1 MFYEYEYYKLKHFK
15 TVGRLILEDGN
26 EFVGYSVGYEGCKGN
41 NSISCHKEYRN
52 IINNDNSKNSN
63 NSFCNNEENNLK
75 DDLLYK
81 NSRLEN
87 EDFIVTGEVIFNT
100 AMVGYPEALT
110 DPSYFGQILV
120 LTFPSIG
127 NYGIEKVKHDET
139 FGLVQNFESN
149 KIQVQ
154 GLVICEYSKQ
164 SYHYNS
170 YITLSEWLKIYKIP
184 CIGGIDTRALT
195 KLLREKGSMLGKIVI
210 YKNRQHINKLYK
222 EINLFDPGNI
232 DTLKYVCN
240 HFIRVIKLNN
250 ITYNYKN
257 KEEFNY
263 TNEMITND
271 SSMEDHDNEIN
282 GSISNFNNCPSISSF
297 DKSESK
303 NVINHTLLR
312 DKMNLITSSEEY
324 LKDLHNCNFSNSS
337 DKNDSF
343 FKLYG
348 ICEYDKYLIDL
359 EENAS
364 FHYNNV
370 DEYGY
375 YDVNKNTNI
384 LSNNKIEQNNNN
396 ENNKNNKNNNN
407 NEVDYIKK
415 DEDNNVNSKVFYS
428 QYNNNAQNNEHT
440 EFNLNNDYST
450 YIRKKMKNEEF
461 LNLVNKRKVDHKEKI
476 IVIVDCGIKN
486 SIIKNLIRHGMDLP
500 LTYIIVP
507 YYYNF
512 NHIDYDAVLLSNGP
526 GDPKKCDFL
535 IRNLKDS
542 LTKNKIIFGICLGNQ
557 LLGISLGCDTYKM
570 KYGNRGVNQPVIQ
583 LVDNICYITSQ
594 NHGYCLKKKSILKRK
609 ELAISYINAN
619 DKSIEGISHKNGRFY
634 SVQFHPEGNNG
645 PEDTS
650 FLFKNFLLDIFN
662 KKKQYREYLGYN
674 IIYIKKKVLLLGSGG
689 LCIGQA
695 GEFDYSGTQ
704 AIKSLKECGIY
715 VILVNPNIATVQTSK
730 GLADKVYFLPVNCEF
745 VEKIIKKEKPDFI
758 LCTFGGQTA
767 LNCAL
772 MLDQKKVLKK
782 NNCQCLGTSLES
794 IRITEN
800 RTLFAEKL
808 KEINERIAPYGSAK
822 NVNQAIDIANKIGY
836 PILVRT
842 TFSLGG
848 LNSSFIN
855 NEEELIEKCN
865 KIFLQT
871 DNEIFI
877 DKSLQGW
884 KEIEYELLRD
894 NKNNCI
900 AICNMENIDPLGIHT
915 GDSIVVAPSQ
925 TLSNYE
931 YYKFREIAL
940 KVITH
945 LNIIGECNIQFGIN
959 PQTGEYCIIE
969 VNARLSRSSALA
981 SKATGYPLAY
991 ISAKIALGYDLIS
1004 LKNSI
1009 TKKTTACF
1017 EPSLDYITTKI
1028 PRWDLNKFEFASNT
1042 MNSSMKSV
1050 GEVMSIG
1057 RTFEESIQKSLRCI
1071 DDNYLGFSNT
1081 YCIDW
1086 DEKKII
1092 EELKNPSPKRID
1104 AIHQAF
1110 HLNMPMDKIHELT
1123 HIDYWFLHKFYNIYN
1138 LQNKL
1143 KTLKL
1148 EQLSFND
1155 LKYFKKHGFS
1165 DKQIAHYLSFNTS
1178 DNNNNNNNISSCR
1191 VTENDVMK
1199 YREKLGLFPHIK
1211 VIDTLSAEFPALT
1224 NYLYLTYQGQ
1234 EHDVLP
1240 LNMKRKKIC
1249 TLNNKRNANKKKV
1262 HVKNHLYNELVDD
1275 KDTQLHKENN
1285 NNNNMNSGNVE
1296 NKCKLNKESYGYN
1309 NSSNCINT
1317 NNINIENNIC
1327 HDISI
1332 NKNIKVT
1339 INNSNNSISNNE
1351 NVETNLNCVS
1361 ERAGSHHIYGKEEKS
1376 IGSDDTNILS
1386 AQNSNNNFSCNNENM
1401 NKANV
1406 DVNVLENDTKKREDI
1421 NTTTVFMEGQN
1432 SVINNKNK
1440 ENSSL
1445 LKGDEEDIVMV
1456 NLKKENNYNSVIN
1469 NVDCRKKDMD
1479 GKNIND
1485 ECKTYK
1491 KNKYKD
1497 MGLNNNIVDE
1507 LSNGTSHS
1515 TNDHLYLDNFNTSD
1529 EEIGNNKN
1537 MDMYLSKQKSIS
1549 NKNPGNSYYVVDSV
1563 YNNEYKINKM
1573 KELIDNENLNDEYNN
1588 NVNMNCSNYN
1598 NASAFVNGK
1607 DRNDNLEN
1615 DCIEKNMDHTYKH
1628 YNRLNNRRSTNERMM
1643 LMVNNEK
1650 ESNHEKGHRR
1660 NGLNKKNKEKNME
1673 KNKGNN
1679 KDKKNYHYV
1688 NHKRN
1693 NEYNSNNIESKFNN
1707 YVDDINKKEYYEDEN
1722 DIYYFTHSSQGNNDD
1737 LSNDNYL
1744 SSEELNTDE
1753 YDDDYYYDEDE
1764 EDDYDDDND
1773 DDDDDDDG
1781 EDEEDNDYY
1790 NDDGYDSYNSL
1801 SSSRISDVSS
1811 VIYSGNENI
1820 FNEKYNDIGFK
1831 IIDNRNEK
1839 EKEKKKCFIVLGCGC
1854 YRIGSSV
1861 EFDWS
1866 AIHCVKTIRKLNHKA
1881 ILINCNPETVS
1892 TDYDESDR
1900 LYFDEI
1906 TTEVIKF
1913 IYNFENS
1920 NGVIIAFGGQTSNNL
1935 VFSLYKNNVN
1945 ILGSSAQSV
1954 DCCENRNKFS
1964 HLCDS
1969 LKIDQPKWN
1978 KFTKLSKAIQFAN
1991 EVKFPVL
1998 VRPSYVLSGAAMRVV
2013 NCFEELKNFLMKA
2026 AIVSKDNPVVISKF
2040 IENAKEIEIDCVSK
2054 NGKIINYAISEHVEN
2069 AGVHSGD
2076 ATLILPAQ
2084 NIYVET
2090 HRKIKK
2096 ISEKIS
2102 KSLNIS
2108 GPFNIQFICHQ
2119 NEIKIIECNLRASR
2133 TFPFISKALN
2143 LNFIDLATRI
2153 LMGYDVKPINIS
2165 LIDLEYTAVK
2175 APIFSFNRLHGSDCI
2190 LGVEMKSTGEVAC
2203 FGLNKYEALLKSLI
2217 ATGMKLPKKSILIS
2231 IKNLNNKLAFEEPF
2245 QLLFLM
2251 GFTIYATEGTYDFY
2265 SKFLESFNVNKGS
2278 KFHQR
2283 LIKVHNKNAENISPN
2298 TTDLIMNHKVEMVI
2312 NITDTLKTKVSS
2324 NGYKIRRLASD
2335 FQVPLITN
2343 MKLCSLFIDSL
2354 YRKFSRQKERKS
2366 FYTIKSYDEYISLV

>member
-1 MFYEYEYYKLKHFK
+1 MGK
-15 TVGRLILEDGN
+15 LILEDGT
-26 EFVGYSVGYEGCKGN
+26 EFVGYSVGYEGHTCEKK
-41 NSISCHKEYRN
+41 IQC
-52 IINNDNSKNSN
+52 D
-63 NSFCNNEENNLK
+63 
-75 DDLLYK
+75 
-81 NSRLEN
+81 EN
-87 EDFIVTGEVIFNT
+87 EDITEKCGKNINDDILFRGSRIENDDYIVTGEVIFNT
-100 AMVGYPEALT
+100 AMVGYPEALS

-127 NYGIEKVKHDET
+127 NYGVEKAKHNK
-139 FGLVQNFESN
+139 FGIVNNFESN
-149 KIQVQ
+149 KIHVQ

-164 SYHYNS
+164 SYHYNA
-170 YITLSEWLKIYKIP
+170 YITLSEWLKKYKIP

-195 KLLREKGSMLGKIVI
+195 KILREKGSMLGKIVV
-210 YKNRQHINKLYK
+210 YKNRNNINNIYK
-222 EINLFDPGNI
+222 EINLFDPGQI
-232 DTLKYVCN
+232 DVTKYVCN
-240 HFIRVIKLNN
+240 HYIRVFKLKN
-250 ITYNYKN
+250 ITFINNEGRNYMNKNSNYLYKENN
-257 KEEFNY
+257 KEC
-263 TNEMITND
+263 D
-271 SSMEDHDNEIN
+271 SY
-282 GSISNFNNCPSISSF
+282 SNLENVASSF
-297 DKSESK
+297 EKIDYNK
-303 NVINHTLLR
+303 NSNYHSLLR
-312 DKMNLITSSEEY
+312 GKMNLLESSEENIKHY
-324 LKDLHNCNFSNSS
+324 SNYQNFNDNNDENNSFR
-337 DKNDSF
+337 N
-343 FKLYG
+343 LYG
-348 ICEYDKYLIDL
+348 MCEHDKYLIDI
-359 EENAS
+359 EENKEY
-364 FHYNNV
+364 HENNL

-375 YDVNKNTNI
+375 YNI
-384 LSNNKIEQNNNN
+384 EGTKKHGCGQKEIGKEFNMNNDNST
-396 ENNKNNKNNNN
+396 
-407 NEVDYIKK
+407 YIKK
-415 DEDNNVNSKVFYS
+415 TVSNK
-428 QYNNNAQNNEHT
+428 T
-440 EFNLNNDYST
+440 
-450 YIRKKMKNEEF
+450 F
-461 LNLVNKRKVDHKEKI
+461 LDLVNKRNNDKEKI

-486 SIIKNLIRHGMDLP
+486 SIIKNLMKHGKDLP

-507 YYYNF
+507 YYYDF
-512 NHIDYDAVLLSNGP
+512 NYIDYDAVLLSNGP
-526 GDPKKCDFL
+526 GNPEKCKLL
-535 IRNLKDS
+535 INNLKTS
-542 LTKNKIIFGICLGNQ
+542 LQQNKLIFGICLGNQ
-557 LLGISLGCDTYKM
+557 LLGISLGCETYKM
-570 KYGNRGVNQPVIQ
+570 RYGNRGVNQPVIE
-583 LVDNICYITSQ
+583 LLNNRCYITSQ
-594 NHGYCLKKKSILKRK
+594 NHGYCLKKKCILKRK
-609 ELAISYINAN
+609 DLAISYINAN

-634 SVQFHPEGNNG
+634 TVQFHPEGNNG
-645 PEDTS
+645 PEDTG
-650 FLFKNFLLDIFN
+650 FLFRNFILDAFH
-662 KKKQYREYLGYN
+662 KKREYREHLPQN
-674 IIYIKKKVLLLGSGG
+674 IIHIKKKVLLLGSGG

-772 MLDQKKVLKK
+772 MLEQKKVLKK
-782 NNCQCLGTSLES
+782 NNCLALGTSLES
-794 IRITEN
+794 ILITEN
-800 RTLFAEKL
+800 RSMFAEKL
-808 KEINERIAPYGSAK
+808 KEINEIIAPYGSAK
-822 NVNQAIDIANKIGY
+822 NVEEAVEVANKIGY

-855 NEEELIEKCN
+855 NEEELVEKC
-865 KIFLQT
+865 KEIFLQT

-877 DKSLQGW
+877 DKSLKGW

-959 PQTGEYCIIE
+959 PKTGEYCIIE

-991 ISAKIALGYDLIS
+991 ISAKIALGYDLVS

-1009 TKKTTACF
+1009 TRKTTACF

-1086 DEKKII
+1086 NEEKII
-1092 EELKNPSPKRID
+1092 DELKNPSPKRID

-1110 HLNMPMDKIHELT
+1110 HLNMSIDVIHELT
-1123 HIDYWFLHKFYNIYN
+1123 NIDYWFLYKFYNIYN
-1138 LQNKL
+1138 LENKL
-1143 KTLKL
+1143 KSLTL
-1148 EQLSFND
+1148 EQMSFYD
-1155 LKYFKKHGFS
+1155 LKYYKKHGFS
-1165 DKQIAHYLSFNTS
+1165 DKQIAHYLSYNAKTKES
-1178 DNNNNNNNISSCR
+1178 
-1191 VTENDVMK
+1191 DVMK
-1199 YREKLGLFPHIK
+1199 YRENIGLHPHIK

-1224 NYLYLTYQGQ
+1224 NYLYLTYQGT

-1240 LNMKRKKIC
+1240 LNMKVKKRKDHKLMGRDHNEIRNSIPQHWHKNNENNNKVVYDEFSFNHETSQQNGLNC
-1249 TLNNKRNANKKKV
+1249 LKADINNSEEAIKVTNNDGGKDGMQNKEQNPDYTTIPSCKYMNNYGNGRYMGHGRNDMFNLKNFLKNNKREEDFSDNNQQNSIGDDNKKKCPFSGNKNDYHNFGMHQGMKRPMKEKKENCILNNKCYPNSTKNEQKNENGNPNDG
-1262 HVKNHLYNELVDD
+1262 NHLEEF
-1275 KDTQLHKENN
+1275 K
-1285 NNNNMNSGNVE
+1285 
-1296 NKCKLNKESYGYN
+1296 
-1309 NSSNCINT
+1309 SNR
-1317 NNINIENNIC
+1317 
-1327 HDISI
+1327 S
-1332 NKNIKVT
+1332 
-1339 INNSNNSISNNE
+1339 
-1351 NVETNLNCVS
+1351 
-1361 ERAGSHHIYGKEEKS
+1361 
-1376 IGSDDTNILS
+1376 
-1386 AQNSNNNFSCNNENM
+1386 
-1401 NKANV
+1401 
-1406 DVNVLENDTKKREDI
+1406 
-1421 NTTTVFMEGQN
+1421 
-1432 SVINNKNK
+1432 
-1440 ENSSL
+1440 
-1445 LKGDEEDIVMV
+1445 
-1456 NLKKENNYNSVIN
+1456 
-1469 NVDCRKKDMD
+1469 
-1479 GKNIND
+1479 
-1485 ECKTYK
+1485 
-1491 KNKYKD
+1491 
-1497 MGLNNNIVDE
+1497 
-1507 LSNGTSHS
+1507 SHS
-1515 TNDHLYLDNFNTSD
+1515 TNDQLYLENCNTSED
-1529 EEIGNNKN
+1529 EENNVNPDKSMRMDDNRGNINN
-1537 MDMYLSKQKSIS
+1537 IA
-1549 NKNPGNSYYVVDSV
+1549 NNSYYIRDSV

-1573 KELIDNENLNDEYNN
+1573 RELIN
-1588 NVNMNCSNYN
+1588 
-1598 NASAFVNGK
+1598 
-1607 DRNDNLEN
+1607 NDNKSEV
-1615 DCIEKNMDHTYKH
+1615 IKSSKNFA
-1628 YNRLNNRRSTNERMM
+1628 NSTNSKCEYI
-1643 LMVNNEK
+1643 N
-1650 ESNHEKGHRR
+1650 S
-1660 NGLNKKNKEKNME
+1660 NKEKAKKINYNDENTMVYNTNE
-1673 KNKGNN
+1673 QEENENKSL
-1679 KDKKNYHYV
+1679 
-1688 NHKRN
+1688 
-1693 NEYNSNNIESKFNN
+1693 SNNNRMISKNN
-1707 YVDDINKKEYYEDEN
+1707 NNLIN
-1722 DIYYFTHSSQGNNDD
+1722 S
-1737 LSNDNYL
+1737 
-1744 SSEELNTDE
+1744 
-1753 YDDDYYYDEDE
+1753 
-1764 EDDYDDDND
+1764 
-1773 DDDDDDDG
+1773 
-1781 EDEEDNDYY
+1781 Y
-1790 NDDGYDSYNSL
+1790 NDDNKSDCFSELSYIQNHKKNINDIENDYGYEDLYSGSDNCYSSYSISMNDDNNDNSVLDYEEDGLNSEL
-1801 SSSRISDVSS
+1801 SSINSEND
-1811 VIYSGNENI
+1811 NI
-1820 FNEKYNDIGFK
+1820 FYEKFNDIGFK
-1831 IIDNRNEK
+1831 IIDNKSEMK
-1839 EKEKKKCFIVLGCGC
+1839 KEKKKCFIVLGCGC

-1913 IYNFENS
+1913 IHNFEKS
-1920 NGVIIAFGGQTSNNL
+1920 QGVIIAFGGQTSNNL

-1945 ILGSSAQSV
+1945 ILGSSAKSV

-2013 NCFEELKNFLMKA
+2013 NSFEELKNFLMKA

-2054 NGKIINYAISEHVEN
+2054 NGKMINYAISEHVEN

-2102 KSLNIS
+2102 KYLNIS

-2165 LIDLEYTAVK
+2165 LIDLEYTAIK
-2175 APIFSFNRLHGSDCI
+2175 SPIFSFNRLHGSDCI

-2203 FGLNKYEALLKSLI
+2203 FGLNKYEALLKSLV

-2251 GFTIYATEGTYDFY
+2251 GFTIYATEGTYEFY
-2265 SKFLESFNVNKGS
+2265 SKFLASFNIDKDS
-2278 KFHQR
+2278 KFHQK
-2283 LIKVHNKNAENISPN
+2283 LIKVHNKDSENILPN
-2298 TTDLIMNHKVEMVI
+2298 ITDLIMNHKVEMVI
-2312 NITDTLKTKVSS
+2312 NITDALTTKVTSH
-2324 NGYKIRRLASD
+2324 GYKIRRLASD
-2335 FQVPLITN
+2335 FQVPIITN
-2343 MKLCSLFIDSL
+2343 MKLTSLFIDSL
-2354 YRKFSRQKERKS
+2354 YRKFCRKKERRP

>member
-1 MFYEYEYYKLKHFK
+1 MNMYVPKQFGNYK
-15 TVGRLILEDGN
+15 TVGKLILEDDT
-26 EFVGYSVGYEGCKGN
+26 EFVGYSVGYEGCKDEKATPKRETAKGI
-41 NSISCHKEYRN
+41 NSNQVLEKKYLKE
-52 IINNDNSKNSN
+52 DMLFKNSKI
-63 NSFCNNEENNLK
+63 
-75 DDLLYK
+75 
-81 NSRLEN
+81 EN
-87 EDFIVTGEVIFNT
+87 EDYIVTGEVIFNT

-127 NYGIEKVKHDET
+127 NYGVEKVQHDN
-139 FGLVQNFESN
+139 FGLVTNFESN
-149 KIQVQ
+149 KIQIQ
-154 GLVICEYSKQ
+154 GLVICEYTKH

-170 YITLSEWLKIYKIP
+170 CITLSEWLKLYKVP

-195 KLLREKGSMLGKIVI
+195 KILREKGSMLGKIVI
-210 YKNRQHINKLYK
+210 YKNAKNAYKLYK
-222 EINLFDPGNI
+222 EISLFDPGQI
-232 DTLKYVCN
+232 DTIKYVCN
-240 HFIRVIKLNN
+240 HFIRVIKLGKVNYYNN
-250 ITYNYKN
+250 GKSKEGSKGLNDANGYSPEGQENGNSLTNVNGYNYQ
-257 KEEFNY
+257 
-263 TNEMITND
+263 
-271 SSMEDHDNEIN
+271 SL
-282 GSISNFNNCPSISSF
+282 SSF
-297 DKSESK
+297 EKMDFNK
-303 NVINHTLLR
+303 NSNEHSLLR
-312 DKMNLITSSEEY
+312 DKMNLLTSSEENIDHY
-324 LKDLHNCNFSNSS
+324 GGYREYGTNGGKKDAFYNLR
-337 DKNDSF
+337 
-343 FKLYG
+343 G
-348 ICEYDKYLIDL
+348 ACEYDKYLIDL
-359 EENAS
+359 EENS
-364 FHYNNV
+364 LFHDGNV
-370 DEYGY
+370 DKYGH
-375 YDVNKNTNI
+375 YDVEVSLQRSG
-384 LSNNKIEQNNNN
+384 LSET
-396 ENNKNNKNNNN
+396 
-407 NEVDYIKK
+407 
-415 DEDNNVNSKVFYS
+415 DEYD
-428 QYNNNAQNNEHT
+428 ATHDEAT
-440 EFNLNNDYST
+440 FNLNNDYST
-450 YIRKKMKNEEF
+450 YVKKKLNKEEF
-461 LNLVNKRKVDHKEKI
+461 LNLVNERKSEKEKI

-486 SIIKNLIRHGMDLP
+486 SIIKNLMKNGKDLP

-507 YYYNF
+507 YYYDYNS
-512 NHIDYDAVLLSNGP
+512 IDYDAVLLSNGP

-535 IRNLKDS
+535 IETLKKS
-542 LTKNKIIFGICLGNQ
+542 LQKNKLIFGICLGNQ
-557 LLGISLGCDTYKM
+557 LLGISLGCETYKM

-583 LVDNICYITSQ
+583 LVDNKCYITSQ

-609 ELAISYINAN
+609 ELAISYVNAN
-619 DKSIEGISHKNGRFY
+619 DKSIEGITHKNGRFY

-650 FLFKNFLLDIFN
+650 FLFKNFLIDMFN
-662 KKKQYREYLGYN
+662 KKREFREHIGHN

-772 MLDQKKVLKK
+772 MLEQKKVLKK
-782 NNCQCLGTSLES
+782 NNCLALGTSLES
-794 IRITEN
+794 IMITEN
-800 RTLFAEKL
+800 RSMFAEKL
-808 KEINERIAPYGSAK
+808 REINEIIAPYGSAR
-822 NVNQAIDIANKIGY
+822 NVEQAIEVANKIGY

-855 NEEELIEKCN
+855 NEEELVQKC
-865 KIFLQT
+865 KEIFLQT

-877 DKSLQGW
+877 DKSLKGW

-959 PQTGEYCIIE
+959 PKTGEYCIIE

-1028 PRWDLNKFEFASNT
+1028 PRWDLNKFEFASKT

-1086 DEKKII
+1086 DEAKIVD
-1092 EELKNPSPKRID
+1092 ELKNPSPKRID

-1110 HLNMPMDKIHELT
+1110 HLNIPMEKIHELT
-1123 HIDYWFLHKFYNIYN
+1123 NIEYWFLHKFYNIFN

-1143 KTLKL
+1143 KTLSL
-1148 EQLSFND
+1148 EQLSFYD

-1165 DKQIAHYLSFNTS
+1165 DKQIAHYLSFN
-1178 DNNNNNNNISSCR
+1178 NPK
-1191 VTENDVMK
+1191 VTEAVVMR
-1199 YREKLGLFPHIK
+1199 YRESLGLHPHIK

-1224 NYLYLTYQGQ
+1224 NYLYLTYQGV

-1240 LNMKRKKIC
+1240 LNMKRKKKFPADI
-1249 TLNNKRNANKKKV
+1249 NGKKGNKA
-1262 HVKNHLYNELVDD
+1262 
-1275 KDTQLHKENN
+1275 
-1285 NNNNMNSGNVE
+1285 GNGVYPHITTEMQE
-1296 NKCKLNKESYGYN
+1296 NKAVKHQQLGCDQNVYSETFGNEVDVTVMSAKVDGTVEKNDNMVSSSPIGGSNKEGP
-1309 NSSNCINT
+1309 SSQLLSK
-1317 NNINIENNIC
+1317 
-1327 HDISI
+1327 D
-1332 NKNIKVT
+1332 
-1339 INNSNNSISNNE
+1339 
-1351 NVETNLNCVS
+1351 
-1361 ERAGSHHIYGKEEKS
+1361 GKEEKS
-1376 IGSDDTNILS
+1376 IGSDETNVFSVKNCTNDVPSSNGLNVSQS
-1386 AQNSNNNFSCNNENM
+1386 AQQAGLDSEHMNGSNANNTSKDGFSKKLQNREALMNNRM
-1401 NKANV
+1401 
-1406 DVNVLENDTKKREDI
+1406 DDI
-1421 NTTTVFMEGQN
+1421 
-1432 SVINNKNK
+1432 
-1440 ENSSL
+1440 
-1445 LKGDEEDIVMV
+1445 
-1456 NLKKENNYNSVIN
+1456 
-1469 NVDCRKKDMD
+1469 
-1479 GKNIND
+1479 
-1485 ECKTYK
+1485 
-1491 KNKYKD
+1491 
-1497 MGLNNNIVDE
+1497 
-1507 LSNGTSHS
+1507 SNRSSHS
-1515 TNDHLYLDNFNTSD
+1515 TNDQLYLENFNTSD
-1529 EEIGNNKN
+1529 EEMANKN
-1537 MDMYLSKQKSIS
+1537 GEAYYMSKKKKNFPDSKGAGNMYYL
-1549 NKNPGNSYYVVDSV
+1549 VDSV
-1563 YNNEYKINKM
+1563 YNNEYKMSKM
-1573 KELIDNENLNDEYNN
+1573 KELINSEHTDSNDSLQGEQR
-1588 NVNMNCSNYN
+1588 
-1598 NASAFVNGK
+1598 ASAMKSGQVGTQFGATSAGEDSISMHAPHYACKGENKLHHEETERERSKGKNSNKKRETKINSNGINVDDK
-1607 DRNDNLEN
+1607 NSDDCFSELSYLRNCTKSSDAEN
-1615 DCIEKNMDHTYKH
+1615 D
-1628 YNRLNNRRSTNERMM
+1628 
-1643 LMVNNEK
+1643 
-1650 ESNHEKGHRR
+1650 
-1660 NGLNKKNKEKNME
+1660 
-1673 KNKGNN
+1673 
-1679 KDKKNYHYV
+1679 
-1688 NHKRN
+1688 
-1693 NEYNSNNIESKFNN
+1693 
-1707 YVDDINKKEYYEDEN
+1707 DI
-1722 DIYYFTHSSQGNNDD
+1722 
-1737 LSNDNYL
+1737 
-1744 SSEELNTDE
+1744 
-1753 YDDDYYYDEDE
+1753 
-1764 EDDYDDDND
+1764 D
-1773 DDDDDDDG
+1773 DDDAFYNGGDDVYTCSTDNGLFDDG
-1781 EDEEDNDYY
+1781 VE
-1790 NDDGYDSYNSL
+1790 SYNTFSSKESEG
-1801 SSSRISDVSS
+1801 SSS
-1811 VIYSGNENI
+1811 IYSENENI
-1820 FNEKYNDIGFK
+1820 FSEKFNDIGFK
-1831 IIDNRNEK
+1831 IIHDRNEK

-1913 IYNFENS
+1913 IYNFEKS
-1920 NGVIIAFGGQTSNNL
+1920 HGVIIAFGGQTSNNL
-1935 VFSLYKNNVN
+1935 VFSLYKNSVN
-1945 ILGSSAQSV
+1945 ILGTSAKSV

-1964 HLCDS
+1964 NLCDS

-2175 APIFSFNRLHGSDCI
+2175 SPIFSFNRLHGSDCI

-2265 SKFLESFNVNKGS
+2265 SKFLESFNVTKSS

-2283 LIKVHNKNAENISPN
+2283 LIRVHNKSSENLLPN
-2298 TTDLIMNHKVEMVI
+2298 ITDLIMNHKVEMVI

-2343 MKLCSLFIDSL
+2343 MKLSSLFIDSL
-2354 YRKFSRQKERKS
+2354 YRKFSRRKEKKP

>member
-1 MFYEYEYYKLKHFK
+1 MDSEFWPDHEYK
-15 TVGRLILEDGN
+15 TVGKLILEDGT
-26 EFVGYSVGYEGCKGN
+26 EFVGYSVGYEGHKCEKNPQCNESEDITEIHGKNINDDRLFKG
-41 NSISCHKEYRN
+41 SKIE
-52 IINNDNSKNSN
+52 ND
-63 NSFCNNEENNLK
+63 
-75 DDLLYK
+75 DY
-81 NSRLEN
+81 
-87 EDFIVTGEVIFNT
+87 IVTGEVIFNT
-100 AMVGYPEALT
+100 AMVGYPEALS

-127 NYGIEKVKHDET
+127 NYGVEKTKHNK
-139 FGLVQNFESN
+139 FGIASNFESN
-149 KIQVQ
+149 RIHVQ

-164 SYHYNS
+164 SYHYNA
-170 YITLSEWLKIYKIP
+170 YITLSEWLKKYKIP

-195 KLLREKGSMLGKIVI
+195 KILREKGSMLGKIVV
-210 YKNRQHINKLYK
+210 YKNRNNINNIYK
-222 EINLFDPGNI
+222 EINLFDPGQI
-232 DTLKYVCN
+232 DVTKYVCN
-240 HFIRVIKLNN
+240 HYVRVFKLKNIEFINNEERNN
-250 ITYNYKN
+250 INKNSNYLYKD
-257 KEEFNY
+257 NY
-263 TNEMITND
+263 TECD
-271 SSMEDHDNEIN
+271 SYPNLENVA
-282 GSISNFNNCPSISSF
+282 SSF
-297 DKSESK
+297 EKSYYNK
-303 NVINHTLLR
+303 NLNYHSLLR
-312 DKMNLITSSEEY
+312 GKMNLLESSEENIKDYSNY
-324 LKDLHNCNFSNSS
+324 LNFNDNNSE
-337 DKNDSF
+337 NNPF
-343 FKLYG
+343 RNLYG
-348 ICEYDKYLIDL
+348 MCEYDKYLIDI
-359 EENAS
+359 EENKDY
-364 FHYNNV
+364 HEDNL

-375 YDVNKNTNI
+375 YNI
-384 LSNNKIEQNNNN
+384 EGTKKQGCDHNEIDKEINMNNDNST
-396 ENNKNNKNNNN
+396 
-407 NEVDYIKK
+407 YIKK
-415 DEDNNVNSKVFYS
+415 TMDN
-428 QYNNNAQNNEHT
+428 QT
-440 EFNLNNDYST
+440 
-450 YIRKKMKNEEF
+450 F
-461 LNLVNKRKVDHKEKI
+461 LDLVNKRNNEKEKI

-486 SIIKNLIRHGMDLP
+486 SIIKNLMKHGNDLP

-507 YYYNF
+507 YYYDF
-512 NHIDYDAVLLSNGP
+512 NYIDYDAVLLSNGP
-526 GDPKKCDFL
+526 GNPEKCKLL
-535 IRNLKDS
+535 IDNLKTS
-542 LTKNKIIFGICLGNQ
+542 LQQNKLIFGICLGNQ
-557 LLGISLGCDTYKM
+557 LLGISLGCETYKM
-570 KYGNRGVNQPVIQ
+570 RYGNRGVNQPVIE
-583 LVDNICYITSQ
+583 LLNNRCYITSQ
-594 NHGYCLKKKSILKRK
+594 NHGYCLKKKCILKRK
-609 ELAISYINAN
+609 DLAISYINAN

-634 SVQFHPEGNNG
+634 TVQFHPEGNNG
-645 PEDTS
+645 PEDTG
-650 FLFKNFLLDIFN
+650 FLFRNFILDVFH
-662 KKKQYREYLGYN
+662 KKREYRENLPQT
-674 IIYIKKKVLLLGSGG
+674 IIHIKKKVLLLGSGG

-772 MLDQKKVLKK
+772 MLEQKKVLKK
-782 NNCQCLGTSLES
+782 NNCLALGTSLES
-794 IRITEN
+794 ILITEN
-800 RTLFAEKL
+800 RSMFAEKL
-808 KEINERIAPYGSAK
+808 KEINEIIAPYGSAK
-822 NVNQAIDIANKIGY
+822 NVEEAIEVANQIGY

-855 NEEELIEKCN
+855 NEEELIEKC
-865 KIFLQT
+865 KEIFLQT

-877 DKSLQGW
+877 DKSLKGW

-959 PQTGEYCIIE
+959 PKTGEYCIIE

-991 ISAKIALGYDLIS
+991 ISAKIALGYDLVS

-1009 TKKTTACF
+1009 TRKTTACF

-1086 DEKKII
+1086 NEEKII
-1092 EELKNPSPKRID
+1092 DELKNPSPKRID

-1110 HLNMPMDKIHELT
+1110 HLNISIDVIHELT
-1123 HIDYWFLHKFYNIYN
+1123 NIDYWFLYKFYNIYN
-1138 LQNKL
+1138 LENKL
-1143 KTLKL
+1143 KSLTL
-1148 EQLSFND
+1148 EQLSFHD
-1155 LKYFKKHGFS
+1155 LKYYKKHGFS
-1165 DKQIAHYLSFNTS
+1165 DKQIAHYLSYNVKTKES
-1178 DNNNNNNNISSCR
+1178 
-1191 VTENDVMK
+1191 DVMK
-1199 YREKLGLFPHIK
+1199 YRENIGLHPHIK

-1224 NYLYLTYQGQ
+1224 NYLYLTYQGT

-1240 LNMKRKKIC
+1240 LNMKVKKIKDHRLMGREHNEIRGD
-1249 TLNNKRNANKKKV
+1249 TTRQEHNNQIVYNEFSFNQEASQQDGVNGLRTDNNNAGEEDGIQNKEKNSDYTTIPSCKYMHNFV
-1262 HVKNHLYNELVDD
+1262 NGRYMGHGHNDMFNLKNFLKNHKREEGFSDNNQQNEIG
-1275 KDTQLHKENN
+1275 NN
-1285 NNNNMNSGNVE
+1285 YDNVKKCPFSGHSMIGKSDYHNFGMHHGM
-1296 NKCKLNKESYGYN
+1296 KCPMGEK
-1309 NSSNCINT
+1309 
-1317 NNINIENNIC
+1317 
-1327 HDISI
+1327 
-1332 NKNIKVT
+1332 
-1339 INNSNNSISNNE
+1339 NE
-1351 NVETNLNCVS
+1351 N
-1361 ERAGSHHIYGKEEKS
+1361 
-1376 IGSDDTNILS
+1376 DMP
-1386 AQNSNNNFSCNNENM
+1386 NSKCCPYSTKNENGM
-1401 NKANV
+1401 PNNRCCPYSTKNENGNQN
-1406 DVNVLENDTKKREDI
+1406 DRSNLEEFR
-1421 NTTTVFMEGQN
+1421 
-1432 SVINNKNK
+1432 
-1440 ENSSL
+1440 
-1445 LKGDEEDIVMV
+1445 
-1456 NLKKENNYNSVIN
+1456 
-1469 NVDCRKKDMD
+1469 
-1479 GKNIND
+1479 
-1485 ECKTYK
+1485 
-1491 KNKYKD
+1491 
-1497 MGLNNNIVDE
+1497 
-1507 LSNGTSHS
+1507 SNRSSHS
-1515 TNDHLYLDNFNTSD
+1515 TNDLLYLENCNTSED
-1529 EEIGNNKN
+1529 EEDNAGHNKLMRMDDNRGKINNIAN
-1537 MDMYLSKQKSIS
+1537 
-1549 NKNPGNSYYVVDSV
+1549 NSYYIRDSV

-1573 KELIDNENLNDEYNN
+1573 RELINKDNESELIKSDKNFANITNAKYEYINYDKEKTKKI
-1588 NVNMNCSNYN
+1588 NYN
-1598 NASAFVNGK
+1598 EGNECRSPNTSNTRRMAS
-1607 DRNDNLEN
+1607 
-1615 DCIEKNMDHTYKH
+1615 KN
-1628 YNRLNNRRSTNERMM
+1628 NSS
-1643 LMVNNEK
+1643 LM
-1650 ESNHEKGHRR
+1650 
-1660 NGLNKKNKEKNME
+1660 
-1673 KNKGNN
+1673 
-1679 KDKKNYHYV
+1679 
-1688 NHKRN
+1688 
-1693 NEYNSNNIESKFNN
+1693 NS
-1707 YVDDINKKEYYEDEN
+1707 
-1722 DIYYFTHSSQGNNDD
+1722 
-1737 LSNDNYL
+1737 
-1744 SSEELNTDE
+1744 
-1753 YDDDYYYDEDE
+1753 
-1764 EDDYDDDND
+1764 
-1773 DDDDDDDG
+1773 
-1781 EDEEDNDYY
+1781 Y
-1790 NDDGYDSYNSL
+1790 NDDKSDCFSELSYIQNHKKNDYGYEDLYSRSSDNCYSSHSITMKGDNDSSVLDYEEDEFNSEL
-1801 SSSRISDVSS
+1801 SSINSEND
-1811 VIYSGNENI
+1811 NI
-1820 FNEKYNDIGFK
+1820 FHEKFNDIGFK
-1831 IIDNRNEK
+1831 IINNKRELEK
-1839 EKEKKKCFIVLGCGC
+1839 DKKKCFIVLGCGC

-1913 IYNFENS
+1913 IHNFEKS
-1920 NGVIIAFGGQTSNNL
+1920 QGVIIAFGGQTSNNL

-1945 ILGSSAQSV
+1945 ILGSSAKSV

-2013 NCFEELKNFLMKA
+2013 NSFEELKNFLMKA

-2054 NGKIINYAISEHVEN
+2054 NGKMINYAISEHVEN

-2102 KSLNIS
+2102 KYLNIS

-2165 LIDLEYTAVK
+2165 LIDLEYTAIK
-2175 APIFSFNRLHGSDCI
+2175 SPIFSFNRLHGSDCI

-2203 FGLNKYEALLKSLI
+2203 FGLNKYEALLKSLV

-2251 GFTIYATEGTYDFY
+2251 GFTIYATEGTYEFY
-2265 SKFLESFNVNKGS
+2265 SKFLASFNIDKNS
-2278 KFHQR
+2278 KFHQK
-2283 LIKVHNKNAENISPN
+2283 LIKVHNKDSENILPN
-2298 TTDLIMNHKVEMVI
+2298 ITDLIMNHKVEMVI
-2312 NITDTLKTKVSS
+2312 NITDALTTKVASH
-2324 NGYKIRRLASD
+2324 GYKIRRLASD
-2335 FQVPLITN
+2335 FQVPIITN
-2343 MKLCSLFIDSL
+2343 MKLTSLFIDSL
-2354 YRKFSRQKERKS
+2354 YRKFCRKKERRS

>member
-1 MFYEYEYYKLKHFK
+1 MSTEFWPDYDYR
-15 TVGRLILEDGN
+15 TVGKLILEDDT
-26 EFVGYSVGYEGCKGN
+26 EFVGYSVGYEGCKEDEKASSN
-41 NSISCHKEYRN
+41 REATKEINSNQVLEKKKYLKED
-52 IINNDNSKNSN
+52 ILFKNSKI
-63 NSFCNNEENNLK
+63 
-75 DDLLYK
+75 
-81 NSRLEN
+81 EN
-87 EDFIVTGEVIFNT
+87 EDYIVTGEVIFNT

-127 NYGIEKVKHDET
+127 NYGVEKVHHDH
-139 FGLVQNFESN
+139 FGLVTNFESN
-149 KIQVQ
+149 KIQIQ
-154 GLVICEYSKQ
+154 GLVICEYTKH

-170 YITLSEWLKIYKIP
+170 YITLSEWLKLYKVP

-195 KLLREKGSMLGKIVI
+195 KILREKGSMLGKIVI
-210 YKNRQHINKLYK
+210 YKNAKNANKLYK
-222 EINLFDPGNI
+222 EISLFNPGEI
-232 DTLKYVCN
+232 DTIKYVCN
-240 HFIRVIKLNN
+240 HFIRVIKLGKINYYNN
-250 ITYNYKN
+250 GKSKEDSKGINDENNYSLNEVENGNSLTNVNDYNYH
-257 KEEFNY
+257 
-263 TNEMITND
+263 
-271 SSMEDHDNEIN
+271 SL
-282 GSISNFNNCPSISSF
+282 SSF
-297 DKSESK
+297 EKIDFNK
-303 NVINHTLLR
+303 NSNQHSLLR
-312 DKMNLITSSEEY
+312 DKMNLLTSSEENIDY
-324 LKDLHNCNFSNSS
+324 YTGYREYSTNGGKKDA
-337 DKNDSF
+337 F
-343 FKLYG
+343 FTLRG
-348 ICEYDKYLIDL
+348 TCEYDKYLIDL
-359 EENAS
+359 EENS
-364 FHYNNV
+364 FFHDGNV
-370 DEYGY
+370 DEYGH
-375 YDVNKNTNI
+375 YDVEMSLQRSGLSGRNKHGFT
-384 LSNNKIEQNNNN
+384 QD
-396 ENNKNNKNNNN
+396 
-407 NEVDYIKK
+407 EV
-415 DEDNNVNSKVFYS
+415 
-428 QYNNNAQNNEHT
+428 T
-440 EFNLNNDYST
+440 FNLNNDYST
-450 YIRKKMKNEEF
+450 YVKKKLNKEEF
-461 LNLVNKRKVDHKEKI
+461 LNLVNKRKSDKEKI

-486 SIIKNLIRHGMDLP
+486 SIIKNLMKNGKDLP

-507 YYYNF
+507 YYYDYNS
-512 NHIDYDAVLLSNGP
+512 IDYDAVLLSNGP
-526 GDPKKCDFL
+526 GDPKKCEFL
-535 IRNLKDS
+535 IETLKKS
-542 LTKNKIIFGICLGNQ
+542 LQKNKLIFGICLGNQ
-557 LLGISLGCDTYKM
+557 LLGISLGCETYKM

-583 LVDNICYITSQ
+583 LVDNKCYITSQ
-594 NHGYCLKKKSILKRK
+594 NHGYCLKKKSILRRK
-609 ELAISYINAN
+609 DLAISYVNAN

-650 FLFKNFLLDIFN
+650 FLFKNFLIDMFN
-662 KKKQYREYLGYN
+662 KKREFREHIGHN

-772 MLDQKKVLKK
+772 MLEQKKVLKK
-782 NNCQCLGTSLES
+782 NNCLALGTSLES
-794 IRITEN
+794 IMITEN
-800 RTLFAEKL
+800 RSMFAEKL
-808 KEINERIAPYGSAK
+808 REINEIIAPYGSAK
-822 NVNQAIDIANKIGY
+822 NVEQAIEVANKIGY

-855 NEEELIEKCN
+855 NEEELVKKC
-865 KIFLQT
+865 KEIFLQT

-877 DKSLQGW
+877 DKSLKGW

-925 TLSNYE
+925 TLSNHE

-959 PQTGEYCIIE
+959 PKTGEYCIIE

-1086 DEKKII
+1086 DEAKIVD
-1092 EELKNPSPKRID
+1092 ELKNPSPKRID

-1110 HLNMPMDKIHELT
+1110 HLNIPMEKIHELT
-1123 HIDYWFLHKFYNIYN
+1123 NIEYWFLHKFYNIFN

-1143 KTLKL
+1143 KTLSL
-1148 EQLSFND
+1148 EQLSFYD
-1155 LKYFKKHGFS
+1155 MKYFKKHGFS
-1165 DKQIAHYLSFNTS
+1165 DKQIAHYLSFN
-1178 DNNNNNNNISSCR
+1178 NPNVNEA
-1191 VTENDVMK
+1191 VVMR
-1199 YREKLGLFPHIK
+1199 YRESLGLHPHIK

-1224 NYLYLTYQGQ
+1224 NYLYLTYQGV

-1240 LNMKRKKIC
+1240 LNMKRKKK
-1249 TLNNKRNANKKKV
+1249 LPAEGNGKKV
-1262 HVKNHLYNELVDD
+1262 DR
-1275 KDTQLHKENN
+1275 
-1285 NNNNMNSGNVE
+1285 VE
-1296 NKCKLNKESYGYN
+1296 NHVYPHNISPEMEENKSVKQLKMGCDQNVCNEMFGKDVDVTVVSTKVDGAVGKHKMVSSSPIGDSKMEG
-1309 NSSNCINT
+1309 SSNDLLSKEVKQEKGIGSDETNIFSGKNCT
-1317 NNINIENNIC
+1317 NNISSSSGLNIAENTIMNNDPHSAQQGIGDNQ
-1327 HDISI
+1327 HNKSSNANNTSKDGWNKKLQNREVLMNQRMDDIS
-1332 NKNIKVT
+1332 NR
-1339 INNSNNSISNNE
+1339 S
-1351 NVETNLNCVS
+1351 
-1361 ERAGSHHIYGKEEKS
+1361 
-1376 IGSDDTNILS
+1376 
-1386 AQNSNNNFSCNNENM
+1386 
-1401 NKANV
+1401 
-1406 DVNVLENDTKKREDI
+1406 
-1421 NTTTVFMEGQN
+1421 
-1432 SVINNKNK
+1432 
-1440 ENSSL
+1440 
-1445 LKGDEEDIVMV
+1445 
-1456 NLKKENNYNSVIN
+1456 
-1469 NVDCRKKDMD
+1469 
-1479 GKNIND
+1479 
-1485 ECKTYK
+1485 
-1491 KNKYKD
+1491 
-1497 MGLNNNIVDE
+1497 
-1507 LSNGTSHS
+1507 SHS
-1515 TNDHLYLDNFNTSD
+1515 TNDQLYLENFNTSD
-1529 EEIGNNKN
+1529 EEMTNKN
-1537 MDMYLSKQKSIS
+1537 GDTSHYMSKKKKNFSDSKGAGNMYYL
-1549 NKNPGNSYYVVDSV
+1549 VDSV
-1563 YNNEYKINKM
+1563 YNNEYKMSKM
-1573 KELIDNENLNDEYNN
+1573 KELINSENTDSNDSFQCEQRGSVVKSGHVGTPFGATSGAEDSIAMHVPHYARSRTNAGKEEITKGENKLHHEGIEREKSKGKSSNKKRETKLN
-1588 NVNMNCSNYN
+1588 SNGINIDDKNSDCFSELSYLRN
-1598 NASAFVNGK
+1598 YTKSSNAE
-1607 DRNDNLEN
+1607 NDN
-1615 DCIEKNMDHTYKH
+1615 T
-1628 YNRLNNRRSTNERMM
+1628 
-1643 LMVNNEK
+1643 
-1650 ESNHEKGHRR
+1650 
-1660 NGLNKKNKEKNME
+1660 
-1673 KNKGNN
+1673 
-1679 KDKKNYHYV
+1679 
-1688 NHKRN
+1688 
-1693 NEYNSNNIESKFNN
+1693 
-1707 YVDDINKKEYYEDEN
+1707 
-1722 DIYYFTHSSQGNNDD
+1722 
-1737 LSNDNYL
+1737 
-1744 SSEELNTDE
+1744 
-1753 YDDDYYYDEDE
+1753 
-1764 EDDYDDDND
+1764 D
-1773 DDDDDDDG
+1773 DDDAFYNGGDDVYTCSTDNGLFDDCG
-1781 EDEEDNDYY
+1781 E
-1790 NDDGYDSYNSL
+1790 SYNTFSSKDSEG
-1801 SSSRISDVSS
+1801 SSS
-1811 VIYSGNENI
+1811 IYSENENI
-1820 FNEKYNDIGFK
+1820 FSEKFNDIGFK
-1831 IIDNRNEK
+1831 ITHDRNEK

-1913 IYNFENS
+1913 IYNFEKS
-1920 NGVIIAFGGQTSNNL
+1920 HGVIIAFGGQTSNNL
-1935 VFSLYKNNVN
+1935 VFSLYKNSVN
-1945 ILGSSAQSV
+1945 ILGTSAKSV

-1964 HLCDS
+1964 NLCDS

-2175 APIFSFNRLHGSDCI
+2175 SPIFSFNRLHGSDCI

-2265 SKFLESFNVNKGS
+2265 SKFLESFNVTKGS

-2283 LIKVHNKNAENISPN
+2283 LIRVHNKSSENLMPN
-2298 TTDLIMNHKVEMVI
+2298 ITDLIMNHKVEMVI

-2343 MKLCSLFIDSL
+2343 MKLSSLFIDSL
-2354 YRKFSRQKERKS
+2354 YRKFSRRKEKKP

>member
-1 MFYEYEYYKLKHFK
+1 MESEFWPDFDYK
-15 TVGRLILEDGN
+15 TVGKLILEDN
-26 EFVGYSVGYEGCKGN
+26 SEYVGYSIGYEGSDEKN
-41 NSISCHKEYRN
+41 NSEKNSYLK
-52 IINNDNSKNSN
+52 NDNLKEELKKN
-63 NSFCNNEENNLK
+63 NNLK
-75 DDLLYK
+75 DDLLFK
-81 NSRLEN
+81 NSKIEN
-87 EDFIVTGEVIFNT
+87 EDYIVTGEVIFNT
-100 AMVGYPEALT
+100 AMVGYTEALT
-110 DPSYFGQILV
+110 DPSYFGQILI

-127 NYGIEKVKHDET
+127 NYGVEKVNYDN
-139 FGLVQNFESN
+139 FGLVKNFESN
-149 KIQVQ
+149 KIQIQ
-154 GLVICEYSKQ
+154 GLVICEYTKKS
-164 SYHYNS
+164 SHYNS
-170 YITLSEWLKIYKIP
+170 VITLSEWLKIYKIP

-195 KLLREKGSMLGKIVI
+195 KRLREKGSMLGKIII
-210 YKNRQHINKLYK
+210 YKNKNNMNKLYR
-222 EINLFDPGNI
+222 EISLFDPGQI
-232 DTLKYVCN
+232 DTIKYVCN
-240 HFIRVIKLNN
+240 HYIRVFKLKNVFCNYKTKDDLKTINDIDESLHDEQENENN
-250 ITYNYKN
+250 ATSFYNYQSTSNMEKSDDKN
-257 KEEFNY
+257 
-263 TNEMITND
+263 I
-271 SSMEDHDNEIN
+271 DHY
-282 GSISNFNNCPSISSF
+282 S
-297 DKSESK
+297 
-303 NVINHTLLR
+303 LLR
-312 DKMNLITSSEEY
+312 DKMNILTSSDENFKDSNPFNSNNTNSEEH
-324 LKDLHNCNFSNSS
+324 DLFFNLYSS
-337 DKNDSF
+337 
-343 FKLYG
+343 
-348 ICEYDKYLIDL
+348 CEYNKYLIDL
-359 EENAS
+359 EDNS
-364 FHYNNV
+364 LIHNQNV

-375 YDVNKNTNI
+375 YDVEKSINSVLNKKHLKENNTNDRMLNGGSYINKEQNCMQKDKDNSNKN
-384 LSNNKIEQNNNN
+384 
-396 ENNKNNKNNNN
+396 
-407 NEVDYIKK
+407 
-415 DEDNNVNSKVFYS
+415 
-428 QYNNNAQNNEHT
+428 
-440 EFNLNNDYST
+440 FNLNNDYSS
-450 YIRKKMKNEEF
+450 YIKKKMNNEEF
-461 LNLVNKRKVDHKEKI
+461 LNLVNKRNYNTEKI

-486 SIIKNLIRHGMDLP
+486 SIIKNLMKKGKDLP
-500 LTYIIVP
+500 ITYIIVP
-507 YYYNF
+507 YYYDYNA
-512 NHIDYDAVLLSNGP
+512 IDYDAVLLSNGP

-535 IRNLKDS
+535 IEILKKS
-542 LTKNKIIFGICLGNQ
+542 LQKNKIIFGICLGNQ
-557 LLGISLGCDTYKM
+557 LLGISLGCETYKM
-570 KYGNRGVNQPVIQ
+570 KYGNRGVNQPVIH
-583 LVDNICYITSQ
+583 LVDNKCYITSQ
-594 NHGYCLKKKSILKRK
+594 NHGYCLKKKSILKKK
-609 ELAISYINAN
+609 ELAISFINAN
-619 DKSIEGISHKNGRFY
+619 DKTIEGITHKNGRFY
-634 SVQFHPEGNNG
+634 SVQYHPEGNNG

-662 KKKQYREYLGYN
+662 KKKNFRENIGYN
-674 IIYIKKKVLLLGSGG
+674 LIYIKKKVLLLGSGG

-772 MLDQKKVLKK
+772 MLEQKKVLKK
-782 NNCQCLGTSLES
+782 NNCLSLGTSLES
-794 IRITEN
+794 ILITEN
-800 RTLFAEKL
+800 RSMFAEKL
-808 KEINERIAPYGSAK
+808 KEINEVIAPYGSAK
-822 NVNQAIDIANKIGY
+822 NLEEAIEVANRIGY

-855 NEEELIEKCN
+855 NEEELIHKC
-865 KIFLQT
+865 KEIFLQT

-877 DKSLQGW
+877 DKSLKGW

-915 GDSIVVAPSQ
+915 GDSVVVAPSQ

-940 KVITH
+940 KVIAH

-959 PQTGEYCIIE
+959 PKTGEYCIIE

-991 ISAKIALGYDLIS
+991 ISAKLALGYDLIS

-1092 EELKNPSPKRID
+1092 DELKNPSPKRID

-1110 HLNMPMDKIHELT
+1110 HLNIPMEKIHELT
-1123 HIDYWFLHKFYNIYN
+1123 HIDYWFLYKFYNIYS

-1143 KTLKL
+1143 KTLTL
-1148 EQLSFND
+1148 NQLSFYD

-1165 DKQIAHYLSFNTS
+1165 DKQIAFYLSYNS
-1178 DNNNNNNNISSCR
+1178 K
-1191 VTENDVMK
+1191 VTENDVMR
-1199 YREKLGLFPHIK
+1199 YRENIGLYPHIK
-1211 VIDTLSAEFPALT
+1211 VIDTLSAEFPAST
-1224 NYLYLTYQGQ
+1224 NYLYLTYQGM

-1240 LNMKRKKIC
+1240 LNMRKKKVLI
-1249 TLNNKRNANKKKV
+1249 NKKKE
-1262 HVKNHLYNELVDD
+1262 KKRNMLSSEEENDEERG
-1275 KDTQLHKENN
+1275 KHKEA
-1285 NNNNMNSGNVE
+1285 S
-1296 NKCKLNKESYGYN
+1296 YN
-1309 NSSNCINT
+1309 NHSHDDINNLT
-1317 NNINIENNIC
+1317 YNVNIDSHNNIL
-1327 HDISI
+1327 
-1332 NKNIKVT
+1332 
-1339 INNSNNSISNNE
+1339 SNNLTIEKHNNVPFIQEQNHSNI
-1351 NVETNLNCVS
+1351 VES
-1361 ERAGSHHIYGKEEKS
+1361 SHKMFNKYEKEEKS
-1376 IGSDDTNILS
+1376 IASEETNIVS
-1386 AQNSNNNFSCNNENM
+1386 GQNSLNNLSSNNENIIS
-1401 NKANV
+1401 NISIN
-1406 DVNVLENDTKKREDI
+1406 NLGNDKKEIYDGTNYETLIKKEFLKKDNIPKNSNSYNLQQNNDRNNIITSNTGNSNYKKETKII
-1421 NTTTVFMEGQN
+1421 NT
-1432 SVINNKNK
+1432 NK
-1440 ENSSL
+1440 
-1445 LKGDEEDIVMV
+1445 IC
-1456 NLKKENNYNSVIN
+1456 KKT
-1469 NVDCRKKDMD
+1469 
-1479 GKNIND
+1479 KNRD
-1485 ECKTYK
+1485 S
-1491 KNKYKD
+1491 
-1497 MGLNNNIVDE
+1497 LNNIDDN

-1515 TNDHLYLDNFNTSD
+1515 TNDQLFLDNFNTSE
-1529 EEIGNNKN
+1529 EEIANKN
-1537 MDMYLSKQKSIS
+1537 MDTYLLEQNIS
-1549 NKNPGNSYYVVDSV
+1549 NKSSSNSYYIVDSV

-1573 KELIDNENLNDEYNN
+1573 KELINNENMSNNTLHKRNLLNNKEDKNNLSLSNN
-1588 NVNMNCSNYN
+1588 NNAYN
-1598 NASAFVNGK
+1598 EK
-1607 DRNDNLEN
+1607 WE
-1615 DCIEKNMDHTYKH
+1615 IEKK
-1628 YNRLNNRRSTNERMM
+1628 
-1643 LMVNNEK
+1643 
-1650 ESNHEKGHRR
+1650 
-1660 NGLNKKNKEKNME
+1660 KKNKNKIRGNISDRDEDKNEFDSEISMH
-1673 KNKGNN
+1673 N
-1679 KDKKNYHYV
+1679 
-1688 NHKRN
+1688 
-1693 NEYNSNNIESKFNN
+1693 
-1707 YVDDINKKEYYEDEN
+1707 
-1722 DIYYFTHSSQGNNDD
+1722 FTK
-1737 LSNDNYL
+1737 
-1744 SSEELNTDE
+1744 SSEEDN
-1753 YDDDYYYDEDE
+1753 
-1764 EDDYDDDND
+1764 EDDYESYSYTSDNNSYDDY
-1773 DDDDDDDG
+1773 
-1781 EDEEDNDYY
+1781 EEEN
-1790 NDDGYDSYNSL
+1790 NSL
-1801 SSSRISDVSS
+1801 SSEVSENLS
-1811 VIYSGNENI
+1811 VFSENENI
-1820 FNEKYNDIGFK
+1820 FNEKYNGIGFK
-1831 IIDNRNEK
+1831 IIDNRDEK
-1839 EKEKKKCFIVLGCGC
+1839 EKKIKKCFIVLGCGC

-1920 NGVIIAFGGQTSNNL
+1920 HGVIIAFGGQTSNNL
-1935 VFSLYKNNVN
+1935 VFSLYKNNVK
-1945 ILGSSAQSV
+1945 ILGSSAKSV

-2143 LNFIDLATRI
+2143 LNFIDLSTRI
-2153 LMGYDVKPINIS
+2153 LIGYDVKPINIS
-2165 LIDLEYTAVK
+2165 LIDLEYTAIK
-2175 APIFSFNRLHGSDCI
+2175 SPIFSFNRLHGSDCI

-2265 SKFLESFNVNKGS
+2265 SKFLESFSIKKGS

-2283 LIKVHNKNAENISPN
+2283 LIKVHNKNSENLLPN
-2298 TTDLIMNHKVEMVI
+2298 ITDLIMNHKVEMVI
-2312 NITDTLKTKVSS
+2312 NITDALHTKVGS
-2324 NGYKIRRLASD
+2324 NGYRIRRLASD

-2343 MKLCSLFIDSL
+2343 MKLSSLFIDSL
-2354 YRKFSRQKERKS
+2354 YRKFSRRKENKS
-2366 FYTIKSYDEYISLV
+2366 FYTIKSYDEYINLA

>member
-1 MFYEYEYYKLKHFK
+1 MMSTEFWPDYDYK
-15 TVGRLILEDGN
+15 TVGKLILEDDT
-26 EFVGYSVGYEGCKGN
+26 EFVGYSVGYEGCKEEEKAAPKREAIKGS
-41 NSISCHKEYRN
+41 NSHQVLEKKEYLKE
-52 IINNDNSKNSN
+52 DVLFKNSKI
-63 NSFCNNEENNLK
+63 
-75 DDLLYK
+75 
-81 NSRLEN
+81 EN
-87 EDFIVTGEVIFNT
+87 EDYIVTGEVIFNT

-127 NYGIEKVKHDET
+127 NYGVEKVHHDN
-139 FGLVQNFESN
+139 FGLVKNFESN
-149 KIQVQ
+149 KIQIQ
-154 GLVICEYSKQ
+154 GLVICEYTKK

-170 YITLSEWLKIYKIP
+170 CITLSEWLKLYKVP

-195 KLLREKGSMLGKIVI
+195 KILREKGSMLGKIVI
-210 YKNRQHINKLYK
+210 YKNAKNVNKLYK
-222 EINLFDPGNI
+222 EISLFDPGQI
-232 DTLKYVCN
+232 DTIKYVCN
-240 HFIRVIKLNN
+240 HYIRVIKLGRVNYYNN
-250 ITYNYKN
+250 CKGKEDSKGANDVNDYSPEEQENGSSSLTNGNGYNYQ
-257 KEEFNY
+257 
-263 TNEMITND
+263 
-271 SSMEDHDNEIN
+271 SV
-282 GSISNFNNCPSISSF
+282 SSF
-297 DKSESK
+297 EKMDFNK
-303 NVINHTLLR
+303 NSNQHSLLR
-312 DKMNLITSSEEY
+312 GRMNLLTSSEENVDHCSGY
-324 LKDLHNCNFSNSS
+324 QEYSTNGGKKDA
-337 DKNDSF
+337 F
-343 FKLYG
+343 FNLRG
-348 ICEYDKYLIDL
+348 ACEYDKYLIDL
-359 EENAS
+359 EENSS
-364 FHYNNV
+364 FHDGNV
-370 DEYGY
+370 DQYGH
-375 YDVNKNTNI
+375 YDVE
-384 LSNNKIEQNNNN
+384 LSLQRGGLSEGGN
-396 ENNKNNKNNNN
+396 ETCTAS
-407 NEVDYIKK
+407 IS
-415 DEDNNVNSKVFYS
+415 DEGSAP
-428 QYNNNAQNNEHT
+428 QMEAT
-440 EFNLNNDYST
+440 FNLNNDYST
-450 YIRKKMKNEEF
+450 YVKKKMNKGEF
-461 LNLVNKRKVDHKEKI
+461 LSLVNKRKSDAEKI

-486 SIIKNLIRHGMDLP
+486 SIIKNLMKNGKDLP

-507 YYYNF
+507 YYYDYNS
-512 NHIDYDAVLLSNGP
+512 IDYDAVLLSNGP

-535 IRNLKDS
+535 IETLKKS
-542 LTKNKIIFGICLGNQ
+542 LQKNKLIFGICLGNQ
-557 LLGISLGCDTYKM
+557 LLGISLGCETYKM

-583 LVDNICYITSQ
+583 LVDNKCYITSQ

-609 ELAISYINAN
+609 ELAISYVNAN
-619 DKSIEGISHKNGRFY
+619 DKSVEGITHKNGRFY

-650 FLFKNFLLDIFN
+650 FLFKNFLIDMFN
-662 KKKQYREYLGYN
+662 KKREFREHIGHN

-772 MLDQKKVLKK
+772 MLEQKKVLKK
-782 NNCQCLGTSLES
+782 NNCLALGTSLES
-794 IRITEN
+794 ILITEN
-800 RTLFAEKL
+800 RSMFAEKL
-808 KEINERIAPYGSAK
+808 REINEIIAPYGSAR
-822 NVNQAIDIANKIGY
+822 NVEQAIEVANKIGY

-855 NEEELIEKCN
+855 NEEELIKKC
-865 KIFLQT
+865 KEIFLQT

-877 DKSLQGW
+877 DKSLKGW

-959 PQTGEYCIIE
+959 PKTGEYCIIE

-1028 PRWDLNKFEFASNT
+1028 PRWDLNKFEFASKT

-1086 DEKKII
+1086 DEAKIVD
-1092 EELKNPSPKRID
+1092 ELKNPSPKRID

-1110 HLNMPMDKIHELT
+1110 HLNIPMEKIHELT
-1123 HIDYWFLHKFYNIYN
+1123 HIEYWFLHKFYNIFN
-1138 LQNKL
+1138 LQNRL
-1143 KTLKL
+1143 KTLSL
-1148 EQLSFND
+1148 EQLSFYD

-1165 DKQIAHYLSFNTS
+1165 DKQIAHYLSFN
-1178 DNNNNNNNISSCR
+1178 NPK
-1191 VTENDVMK
+1191 VTEATVMR
-1199 YREKLGLFPHIK
+1199 YRESLGLHPHIK

-1224 NYLYLTYQGQ
+1224 NYLYLTYQGV

-1240 LNMKRKKIC
+1240 LNMKRKKKLPAEG
-1249 TLNNKRNANKKKV
+1249 TGKKAN
-1262 HVKNHLYNELVDD
+1262 
-1275 KDTQLHKENN
+1275 
-1285 NNNNMNSGNVE
+1285 
-1296 NKCKLNKESYGYN
+1296 
-1309 NSSNCINT
+1309 
-1317 NNINIENNIC
+1317 
-1327 HDISI
+1327 
-1332 NKNIKVT
+1332 
-1339 INNSNNSISNNE
+1339 
-1351 NVETNLNCVS
+1351 
-1361 ERAGSHHIYGKEEKS
+1361 RAGKLVHPHMATEMQEKEAVKQLQMGCDQNGYSETLGNDVDVTVMSTKVEGAVGKQVQMVGSSPLGGSKEGPLFSAEGAQMNVHASPSNQMLSKDGKEEKS
-1376 IGSDDTNILS
+1376 IGSDETNVFS
-1386 AQNSNNNFSCNNENM
+1386 VKNCTNNVTFPNGSHIAGGAMKNNGM
-1401 NKANV
+1401 QS
-1406 DVNVLENDTKKREDI
+1406 
-1421 NTTTVFMEGQN
+1421 TTEAGQN
-1432 SVINNKNK
+1432 SKEAKESSANNTSK
-1440 ENSSL
+1440 EGCSKKVPNREVL
-1445 LKGDEEDIVMV
+1445 MNHRMDDI
-1456 NLKKENNYNSVIN
+1456 
-1469 NVDCRKKDMD
+1469 
-1479 GKNIND
+1479 
-1485 ECKTYK
+1485 
-1491 KNKYKD
+1491 
-1497 MGLNNNIVDE
+1497 
-1507 LSNGTSHS
+1507 SNRSSHS
-1515 TNDHLYLDNFNTSD
+1515 TNDQLYLENFNTSD
-1529 EEIGNNKN
+1529 EEMTNKN
-1537 MDMYLSKQKSIS
+1537 GDAHYLSKKKRNFSDS
-1549 NKNPGNSYYVVDSV
+1549 KGAGNLYYLVDSV
-1563 YNNEYKINKM
+1563 YNNEYKMSKM
-1573 KELIDNENLNDEYNN
+1573 KELINSENTDSNDSVQCEQRGFVVKSGQVGRRFGATPAAEDSLPMHVPHYAGRKTNVGNAESGKGDSLPHHESERERSKGRSSSKKRETKLNSSGINFDDGNSDCFSELSYLR
-1588 NVNMNCSNYN
+1588 NCTKSSD
-1598 NASAFVNGK
+1598 A
-1607 DRNDNLEN
+1607 EN
-1615 DCIEKNMDHTYKH
+1615 D
-1628 YNRLNNRRSTNERMM
+1628 
-1643 LMVNNEK
+1643 
-1650 ESNHEKGHRR
+1650 
-1660 NGLNKKNKEKNME
+1660 
-1673 KNKGNN
+1673 
-1679 KDKKNYHYV
+1679 
-1688 NHKRN
+1688 
-1693 NEYNSNNIESKFNN
+1693 
-1707 YVDDINKKEYYEDEN
+1707 DI
-1722 DIYYFTHSSQGNNDD
+1722 
-1737 LSNDNYL
+1737 
-1744 SSEELNTDE
+1744 
-1753 YDDDYYYDEDE
+1753 
-1764 EDDYDDDND
+1764 D
-1773 DDDDDDDG
+1773 DDDDDDA
-1781 EDEEDNDYY
+1781 YY
-1790 NDDGYDSYNSL
+1790 NGGDDVYTCSTDNGMFDDYAESHNTF
-1801 SSSRISDVSS
+1801 SSKESEGSS
-1811 VIYSGNENI
+1811 VYSENENI
-1820 FNEKYNDIGFK
+1820 FNEKFNDIGFK
-1831 IIDNRNEK
+1831 IIHDRNEK

-1913 IYNFENS
+1913 IYSFEKS
-1920 NGVIIAFGGQTSNNL
+1920 HGVIIAFGGQTSNNL
-1935 VFSLYKNNVN
+1935 VFSLYKNSVN
-1945 ILGSSAQSV
+1945 ILGTSAKSV

-1964 HLCDS
+1964 NLCDS

-2175 APIFSFNRLHGSDCI
+2175 SPIFSFNRLHGSDCI

-2265 SKFLESFNVNKGS
+2265 SKFLESFNVTKAS

-2283 LIKVHNKNAENISPN
+2283 LIRVHNKSSENLMPN
-2298 TTDLIMNHKVEMVI
+2298 ITDLIMNHKVEMVI

-2343 MKLCSLFIDSL
+2343 MKLSSLFIDSL
-2354 YRKFSRQKERKS
+2354 YRKFSRRKEKKP

>member
-1 MFYEYEYYKLKHFK
+1 MMNTEFWPDFDYK
-15 TVGRLILEDGN
+15 TVGKLILEDDT
-26 EFVGYSVGYEGCKGN
+26 EFVGYSVGYEGCKEKKSLLKDEFLKPN
-41 NSISCHKEYRN
+41 NS
-52 IINNDNSKNSN
+52 
-63 NSFCNNEENNLK
+63 NEEIIKNGHLK
-75 DDLLYK
+75 DDMLFK
-81 NSRLEN
+81 NSKFEN
-87 EDFIVTGEVIFNT
+87 EEYIVTGEVIFNT

-127 NYGIEKVKHDET
+127 NYGVEKVNHNS
-139 FGLVQNFESN
+139 FGLVSNFESN
-149 KIQVQ
+149 KIQIQ
-154 GLVICEYSKQ
+154 GLVICEYTKK

-170 YITLSEWLKIYKIP
+170 YITLSEWLKLYKIP

-195 KLLREKGSMLGKIVI
+195 KILREKGSMLGKIII
-210 YKNRQHINKLYK
+210 YKNRMNINKLYK
-222 EINLFDPGNI
+222 EISLFDPGQI
-232 DTLKYVCN
+232 DTIKYVCN
-240 HFIRVIKLNN
+240 HFIRVIKLSKV
-250 ITYNYKN
+250 T
-257 KEEFNY
+257 F
-263 TNEMITND
+263 
-271 SSMEDHDNEIN
+271 
-282 GSISNFNNCPSISSF
+282 FNNSKNAEFKGVNDMNEYSFEEKDHEGNIPSAINYNNYQYSSSF
-297 DKSESK
+297 EKMDYNK
-303 NVINHTLLR
+303 NAIHHSLLR
-312 DKMNLITSSEEY
+312 NKMNLLTSSDEN
-324 LKDLHNCNFSNSS
+324 LKDYSSYVNYNASS
-337 DKNDSF
+337 DENNAF
-343 FKLYG
+343 CNLYG
-348 ICEYDKYLIDL
+348 VCEYDKYLIDL
-359 EENAS
+359 EENIP
-364 FHYNNV
+364 FHGENV
-370 DEYGY
+370 GEYGY
-375 YDVNKNTNI
+375 YDVDKSLNRRNTESGSNI
-384 LSNNKIEQNNNN
+384 RTVEVENDRIRGDDASKDKLSHSLGD
-396 ENNKNNKNNNN
+396 
-407 NEVDYIKK
+407 V
-415 DEDNNVNSKVFYS
+415 
-428 QYNNNAQNNEHT
+428 H
-440 EFNLNNDYST
+440 FNLNNDYSS
-450 YIRKKMKNEEF
+450 YVKKRMNNEEF
-461 LNLVNKRKVDHKEKI
+461 LNMVNKRKSNEEKI

-486 SIIKNLIRHGMDLP
+486 SIIKNLMKNGRDLP

-507 YYYNF
+507 YYYDY

-535 IRNLKDS
+535 IETLRKS
-542 LTKNKIIFGICLGNQ
+542 LQKNKLIFGICLGNQ
-557 LLGISLGCDTYKM
+557 LLGISLGCETYKM

-583 LVDNICYITSQ
+583 LVDNKCYITSQ
-594 NHGYCLKKKSILKRK
+594 NHGYCLKKKSILRRK
-609 ELAISYINAN
+609 DLAISYINAN
-619 DKSIEGISHKNGRFY
+619 DKSVEGITHKNGRFY

-650 FLFKNFLLDIFN
+650 FLFKNFLLDVFH
-662 KKKQYREYLGYN
+662 KKREFREHIGHN

-772 MLDQKKVLKK
+772 MLEQKKILKK
-782 NNCQCLGTSLES
+782 NNCLALGTSLES
-794 IRITEN
+794 ILITEN
-800 RTLFAEKL
+800 RSMFAEKL
-808 KEINERIAPYGSAK
+808 REINEIIAPYGSAK
-822 NVNQAIDIANKIGY
+822 NVEQAIEVANKIGY

-855 NEEELIEKCN
+855 NEKELIQKC
-865 KIFLQT
+865 KEIFLQT

-877 DKSLQGW
+877 DKSLKGW

-915 GDSIVVAPSQ
+915 GDSVVVAPSQ
-925 TLSNYE
+925 TLTNYE

-959 PQTGEYCIIE
+959 PKTGEYCIIE

-1009 TKKTTACF
+1009 TRKTTACF

-1028 PRWDLNKFEFASNT
+1028 PRWDLSKFEFASNT

-1086 DEKKII
+1086 DEAKIVD
-1092 EELKNPSPKRID
+1092 ELKNPSPKRID

-1110 HLNMPMDKIHELT
+1110 HLNISMEKIHELT
-1123 HIDYWFLHKFYNIYN
+1123 HIDYWFLYKFYNIFN
-1138 LQNKL
+1138 LENKL
-1143 KTLKL
+1143 KTLTL
-1148 EQLSFND
+1148 EQLSFYD
-1155 LKYFKKHGFS
+1155 LKYFKKYGFS
-1165 DKQIAHYLSFNTS
+1165 DKQIAHYLSY
-1178 DNNNNNNNISSCR
+1178 NIKT
-1191 VTENDVMK
+1191 TESAVMR
-1199 YREKLGLFPHIK
+1199 YRECLGLHPHIK

-1224 NYLYLTYQGQ
+1224 NYLYLTYQGI

-1240 LNMKRKKIC
+1240 LNMKKKKKKNMIEGNSRRIGRKKNVYSGDEFIQIDVPFDVE
-1249 TLNNKRNANKKKV
+1249 TEEEGKRKI
-1262 HVKNHLYNELVDD
+1262 
-1275 KDTQLHKENN
+1275 T
-1285 NNNNMNSGNVE
+1285 NNMVIGSSNYMNVTNIPTDIHMNQVDIQVVHNTHMEKYE
-1296 NKCKLNKESYGYN
+1296 NGQSKYDEDRFSPKKMHVCSLTTPDNQLLNKY
-1309 NSSNCINT
+1309 T
-1317 NNINIENNIC
+1317 
-1327 HDISI
+1327 
-1332 NKNIKVT
+1332 
-1339 INNSNNSISNNE
+1339 
-1351 NVETNLNCVS
+1351 
-1361 ERAGSHHIYGKEEKS
+1361 KEEKS
-1376 IGSDDTNILS
+1376 IGSDETNVFSVNNCARNPLPNEVKREVFPSINSSRKDQSMIVEGDKNEQHILAEKS
-1386 AQNSNNNFSCNNENM
+1386 VIANFASNKAFGVNTNGNSKCGGNENCDKFGGGNSAGGIHVEEFIS
-1401 NKANV
+1401 NK
-1406 DVNVLENDTKKREDI
+1406 
-1421 NTTTVFMEGQN
+1421 
-1432 SVINNKNK
+1432 S
-1440 ENSSL
+1440 
-1445 LKGDEEDIVMV
+1445 
-1456 NLKKENNYNSVIN
+1456 
-1469 NVDCRKKDMD
+1469 
-1479 GKNIND
+1479 
-1485 ECKTYK
+1485 
-1491 KNKYKD
+1491 
-1497 MGLNNNIVDE
+1497 
-1507 LSNGTSHS
+1507 SHS
-1515 TNDHLYLDNFNTSD
+1515 TNDQLYLENFNTS
-1529 EEIGNNKN
+1529 EEEATQKNK
-1537 MDMYLSKQKSIS
+1537 DMYMCNKMGMVESKNQ
-1549 NKNPGNSYYVVDSV
+1549 GNSYYLVDAV
-1563 YNNEYKINKM
+1563 YNNEYKMSKM
-1573 KELIDNENLNDEYNN
+1573 KELIDNENESSSDTSVKCIHGSL
-1588 NVNMNCSNYN
+1588 
-1598 NASAFVNGK
+1598 VNGGQLRK
-1607 DRNDNLEN
+1607 
-1615 DCIEKNMDHTYKH
+1615 KKTPHF
-1628 YNRLNNRRSTNERMM
+1628 RREQ
-1643 LMVNNEK
+1643 LGK
-1650 ESNHEKGHRR
+1650 KKRR
-1660 NGLNKKNKEKNME
+1660 NGKKRGKGKRTNGSSSSTSSISSSSSSSIKKAYGGKSGINGIVNEGKNSDCFSDMSYMQNFAKSSGATNDYIDGDDAEEK
-1673 KNKGNN
+1673 
-1679 KDKKNYHYV
+1679 
-1688 NHKRN
+1688 
-1693 NEYNSNNIESKFNN
+1693 
-1707 YVDDINKKEYYEDEN
+1707 DEN
-1722 DIYYFTHSSQGNNDD
+1722 VDVDVYTGTSQNG
-1737 LSNDNYL
+1737 S
-1744 SSEELNTDE
+1744 TA
-1753 YDDDYYYDEDE
+1753 DY
-1764 EDDYDDDND
+1764 DDYDDCD
-1773 DDDDDDDG
+1773 DCDDY
-1781 EDEEDNDYY
+1781 EDKSHSSE
-1790 NDDGYDSYNSL
+1790 SSKNSKI
-1801 SSSRISDVSS
+1801 SS
-1811 VIYSGNENI
+1811 IYSENENI
-1820 FNEKYNDIGFK
+1820 FYEKFNDIGFK
-1831 IIDNRNEK
+1831 IINDKNEK

-1866 AIHCVKTIRKLNHKA
+1866 AIHCVKTIRNLNHKA

-1913 IYNFENS
+1913 IYNFERS
-1920 NGVIIAFGGQTSNNL
+1920 HGVIIAFGGQTSNNL

-1945 ILGSSAQSV
+1945 ILGSSAKSV

-2143 LNFIDLATRI
+2143 LNFIDLATKI

-2175 APIFSFNRLHGSDCI
+2175 SPIFSFNRLHGSDCI

-2265 SKFLESFNVNKGS
+2265 SKFLESFNISKNS
-2278 KFHQR
+2278 KFHHR
-2283 LIKVHNKNAENISPN
+2283 LIRVHNRSSENVLPN
-2298 TTDLIMNHKVEMVI
+2298 ITDLIMNHKVEMVI

-2335 FQVPLITN
+2335 FQVPIITN
-2343 MKLCSLFIDSL
+2343 MKLSSLFIDSL
-2354 YRKFSRQKERKS
+2354 YRKFSRKKEKRS
-2366 FYTIKSYDEYISLV
+2366 FYTIKSYDEYISLI

>member
-1 MFYEYEYYKLKHFK
+1 MRTEFWPDYDYK
-15 TVGRLILEDGN
+15 TVGKLILEDDT
-26 EFVGYSVGYEGCKGN
+26 EFVGYSVGYEGSKEEEKNLSKRELIKGEN
-41 NSISCHKEYRN
+41 NWNEVLEKKSYLKEDLLFKNSIT
-52 IINNDNSKNSN
+52 
-63 NSFCNNEENNLK
+63 
-75 DDLLYK
+75 
-81 NSRLEN
+81 EN
-87 EDFIVTGEVIFNT
+87 EDYIVTGEVIFNT

-127 NYGIEKVKHDET
+127 NYGVEKVHYDE
-139 FGLVQNFESN
+139 FGLVKNFESN
-149 KIQVQ
+149 RIQIQ
-154 GLVICEYSKQ
+154 GLIICEYTKN

-170 YITLSEWLKIYKIP
+170 CMTLSEWLKIYKIP

-195 KLLREKGSMLGKIVI
+195 KILREKGSMLGKIVI
-210 YKNRQHINKLYK
+210 YKNTKNINNLYK
-222 EINLFDPGNI
+222 EINLFDPGHI
-232 DTLKYVCN
+232 DTIKYVCN
-240 HFIRVIKLNN
+240 HFIRVIKLDKISYNN
-250 ITYNYKN
+250 NNKSREDLKGLNEANDYSQEQENDNGIVKINSYNYQCTSSSEKIDFNKN
-257 KEEFNY
+257 S
-263 TNEMITND
+263 NE
-271 SSMEDHDNEIN
+271 
-282 GSISNFNNCPSISSF
+282 
-297 DKSESK
+297 
-303 NVINHTLLR
+303 HTLLR
-312 DKMNLITSSEEY
+312 DKMNLLTSSDENIMYCSSY
-324 LKDLHNCNFSNSS
+324 LNYNTNGEKKDVFYNLRA
-337 DKNDSF
+337 
-343 FKLYG
+343 
-348 ICEYDKYLIDL
+348 ICEYEKYLIDL
-359 EENAS
+359 EENTS
-364 FHYNNV
+364 FHDGNV

-375 YDVNKNTNI
+375 YD
-384 LSNNKIEQNNNN
+384 IEKSLRKFQFTVDSRSKCNGQ
-396 ENNKNNKNNNN
+396 KNNVHSNSTS
-407 NEVDYIKK
+407 
-415 DEDNNVNSKVFYS
+415 DNASMGVMEK
-428 QYNNNAQNNEHT
+428 
-440 EFNLNNDYST
+440 FNLNNDYST
-450 YIRKKMKNEEF
+450 YTRKKLKNAEF
-461 LNLVNKRKVDHKEKI
+461 LNFVNKRKSDMEKI

-486 SIIKNLIRHGMDLP
+486 SIIKTLMKHGKDLP
-500 LTYIIVP
+500 LTYVIVP
-507 YYYNF
+507 YYYDYNS
-512 NHIDYDAVLLSNGP
+512 IDYDAVLLSNGP
-526 GDPKKCDFL
+526 GDPKKCDLL
-535 IRNLKDS
+535 IETLKKS
-542 LTKNKIIFGICLGNQ
+542 LQKNKLIFGICLGNQ
-557 LLGISLGCDTYKM
+557 LLGISLGCETYKM

-583 LVDNICYITSQ
+583 LVDNKCFITSQ
-594 NHGYCLKKKSILKRK
+594 NHGYCLKKKSILRRK

-619 DKSIEGISHKNGRFY
+619 DKSIEGITHRNGRFY

-650 FLFKNFLLDIFN
+650 FLFKNFLIDTFN
-662 KKKQYREYLGYN
+662 KKREFREHIGHN
-674 IIYIKKKVLLLGSGG
+674 IICIKKKVLLLGSGG

-772 MLDQKKVLKK
+772 MLEQKKILKK
-782 NNCQCLGTSLES
+782 NNCLALGTSLES
-794 IRITEN
+794 ILITEN
-800 RTLFAEKL
+800 RSMFAAKL
-808 KEINERIAPYGSAK
+808 REINEVIAPYGSAR
-822 NVNQAIDIANKIGY
+822 NLEQAIEVANKIGY

-855 NEEELIEKCN
+855 NEDELTQKC
-865 KIFLQT
+865 KEIFLQT

-877 DKSLQGW
+877 DKSLKGW

-925 TLSNYE
+925 TLTNYE

-959 PQTGEYCIIE
+959 PKTGEYCIIE

-1028 PRWDLNKFEFASNT
+1028 PRWDLNKFEFASKT

-1086 DEKKII
+1086 DEGKII
-1092 EELKNPSPKRID
+1092 DELKNPSPKRID

-1110 HLNMPMDKIHELT
+1110 YLNIPMEKIHELT
-1123 HIDYWFLHKFYNIYN
+1123 HIDYWFLHKFYNIFN

-1143 KTLKL
+1143 KTLSL
-1148 EQLSFND
+1148 DQLSFYD

-1165 DKQIAHYLSFNTS
+1165 DKQIAHYLSY
-1178 DNNNNNNNISSCR
+1178 NNPK
-1191 VTENDVMK
+1191 VTEAIVMK
-1199 YREKLGLFPHIK
+1199 YRESLGLHPHIK

-1224 NYLYLTYQGQ
+1224 NYLYLTYQGI
-1234 EHDVLP
+1234 EHDVCP
-1240 LNMKRKKIC
+1240 LNMKRKKNMEAEISD
-1249 TLNNKRNANKKKV
+1249 TKLNRKKNSMYPNISIEMKKKKKGEKKEESYHHKNTYIELCRNNIDITVINEDKVSGNANK
-1262 HVKNHLYNELVDD
+1262 
-1275 KDTQLHKENN
+1275 
-1285 NNNNMNSGNVE
+1285 NNMMMLSSPVE
-1296 NKCKLNKESYGYN
+1296 NFKKYTFVTEEAQGISSNQVFNKE
-1309 NSSNCINT
+1309 
-1317 NNINIENNIC
+1317 
-1327 HDISI
+1327 
-1332 NKNIKVT
+1332 
-1339 INNSNNSISNNE
+1339 
-1351 NVETNLNCVS
+1351 
-1361 ERAGSHHIYGKEEKS
+1361 GKEEKS
-1376 IGSDDTNILS
+1376 IGSDETNIFS
-1386 AQNSNNNFSCNNENM
+1386 VNNSSNNISLQNELNIVSGFDINNTS
-1401 NKANV
+1401 KNV
-1406 DVNVLENDTKKREDI
+1406 ISKRETYQYEKNAD
-1421 NTTTVFMEGQN
+1421 TEEGEHIDVQ
-1432 SVINNKNK
+1432 
-1440 ENSSL
+1440 
-1445 LKGDEEDIVMV
+1445 MV
-1456 NLKKENNYNSVIN
+1456 
-1469 NVDCRKKDMD
+1469 
-1479 GKNIND
+1479 
-1485 ECKTYK
+1485 
-1491 KNKYKD
+1491 NKYKCEEVKNIISD
-1497 MGLNNNIVDE
+1497 KGNNNHLKESSAYVTTCNVVGCNRKSGSRE
-1507 LSNGTSHS
+1507 LLMNNKMDDISNRSSHS
-1515 TNDHLYLDNFNTSD
+1515 TNDQLYLENFNTSD
-1529 EEIGNNKN
+1529 EEMVKKN
-1537 MDMYLSKQKSIS
+1537 GGDMYYLSKKK
-1549 NKNPGNSYYVVDSV
+1549 KNYSEINSAGNMYYVVDSV
-1563 YNNEYKINKM
+1563 YNNEYKMSKM
-1573 KELIDNENLNDEYNN
+1573 KELINSENTDNNESFLCYEQRGYVAKSEQIGRMSHVGGEGLSGIGGSTIPIHPYIYDDSNNDK
-1588 NVNMNCSNYN
+1588 
-1598 NASAFVNGK
+1598 A
-1607 DRNDNLEN
+1607 
-1615 DCIEKNMDHTYKH
+1615 
-1628 YNRLNNRRSTNERMM
+1628 NERKNGETNDD
-1643 LMVNNEK
+1643 LFKPHHEA
-1650 ESNHEKGHRR
+1650 EKGKSKYRSSSSSS
-1660 NGLNKKNKEKNME
+1660 NKKRDIKM
-1673 KNKGNN
+1673 
-1679 KDKKNYHYV
+1679 
-1688 NHKRN
+1688 
-1693 NEYNSNNIESKFNN
+1693 NSNGI
-1707 YVDDINKKEYYEDEN
+1707 
-1722 DIYYFTHSSQGNNDD
+1722 NNDD
-1737 LSNDNYL
+1737 KNSDCFSELSYLRNCVKSSDAENDDIDDADYNCEDDMYTCSSSSSSSSSSSTSSNNL
-1744 SSEELNTDE
+1744 FHDSEE
-1753 YDDDYYYDEDE
+1753 
-1764 EDDYDDDND
+1764 
-1773 DDDDDDDG
+1773 
-1781 EDEEDNDYY
+1781 
-1790 NDDGYDSYNSL
+1790 SYNNF
-1801 SSSRISDVSS
+1801 SSKESDVTS
-1811 VIYSGNENI
+1811 IYSENENI
-1820 FNEKYNDIGFK
+1820 FNEKFNDIGFK
-1831 IIDNRNEK
+1831 IIHDRNEK

-1913 IYNFENS
+1913 IYNFEKS
-1920 NGVIIAFGGQTSNNL
+1920 HGVIIAFGGQTSNNL

-1945 ILGSSAQSV
+1945 ILGTSAKSV

-1964 HLCDS
+1964 NLCDS

-1978 KFTKLSKAIQFAN
+1978 KFTRLSKAMQFAN

-2026 AIVSKDNPVVISKF
+2026 AIVSKDSPVVISKF

-2096 ISEKIS
+2096 ISEKLS

-2175 APIFSFNRLHGSDCI
+2175 SPIFSFNRLHGSDCI

-2217 ATGMKLPKKSILIS
+2217 ATGVKLPKKSILIS

-2265 SKFLESFNVNKGS
+2265 SKFLESFNVSKTS
-2278 KFHQR
+2278 KFHQK
-2283 LIKVHNKNAENISPN
+2283 LIRVHNRSSENLLPN
-2298 TTDLIMNHKVEMVI
+2298 ITDLIMNHKVEMVI

-2335 FQVPLITN
+2335 FQIPLITN
-2343 MKLCSLFIDSL
+2343 MKLSSLFIDSL
-2354 YRKFSRQKERKS
+2354 YRKFSRSKEKKP

>member
-1 MFYEYEYYKLKHFK
+1 MASGFWPDFDYK
-15 TVGRLILEDGN
+15 TVGKLILEDGS
-26 EFVGYSVGYEGCKGN
+26 EYIGYSVGYEGCDAKY
-41 NSISCHKEYRN
+41 NSE
-52 IINNDNSKNSN
+52 KNSYLKSDN
-63 NSFCNNEENNLK
+63 LNEELKKNNHLK
-75 DDLLYK
+75 DDLLFK
-81 NSRLEN
+81 NSKIEN
-87 EDFIVTGEVIFNT
+87 DDYIVTGEVIFNT
-100 AMVGYPEALT
+100 AMVGYTEALT

-127 NYGIEKVKHDET
+127 NYGVEKVNYDN
-139 FGLVQNFESN
+139 FGLVKNFESN
-149 KIQVQ
+149 KIQIQ
-154 GLVICEYSKQ
+154 GLVICEYTKKS
-164 SYHYNS
+164 SHYNS
-170 YITLSEWLKIYKIP
+170 VITLSEWLKMYKIP

-195 KLLREKGSMLGKIVI
+195 KRLREKGSMLGKIIV
-210 YKNRQHINKLYK
+210 YKNINNINKLYK
-222 EINLFDPGNI
+222 EISLFDPGEI

-240 HFIRVIKLNN
+240 HYIRVFKLKNISYKAKDDLKIINDIDESLHDEQENENN
-250 ITYNYKN
+250 VTSYYSYQNNSNIEKIDDKN
-257 KEEFNY
+257 
-263 TNEMITND
+263 I
-271 SSMEDHDNEIN
+271 DHY
-282 GSISNFNNCPSISSF
+282 S
-297 DKSESK
+297 
-303 NVINHTLLR
+303 LLR
-312 DKMNLITSSEEY
+312 DKMNILTSSDENF
-324 LKDLHNCNFSNSS
+324 KDHNPFNSNNTNSE
-337 DKNDSF
+337 DYDAF
-343 FKLYG
+343 FNMYG
-348 ICEYDKYLIDL
+348 SCEYDKYLINL
-359 EENAS
+359 EENS
-364 FHYNNV
+364 FFHCQNV

-375 YDVNKNTNI
+375 YDVEKSLNSILNKKY
-384 LSNNKIEQNNNN
+384 LKE
-396 ENNKNNKNNNN
+396 
-407 NEVDYIKK
+407 
-415 DEDNNVNSKVFYS
+415 NNVNDKKLDENSYINKAGNCTIEKKDNFK
-428 QYNNNAQNNEHT
+428 EK
-440 EFNLNNDYST
+440 FNLNNDYST
-450 YIRKKMKNEEF
+450 YIKKKMKNEEL
-461 LNLVNKRKVDHKEKI
+461 LNLINKRNYNTEKI

-486 SIIKNLIRHGMDLP
+486 SIIKNLMKKGKDLP
-500 LTYIIVP
+500 ITYVIVP
-507 YYYNF
+507 YYYDYNS
-512 NHIDYDAVLLSNGP
+512 IDYDAVLLSNGP
-526 GDPKKCDFL
+526 GDPKKCDSL
-535 IRNLKDS
+535 IEILKKS
-542 LTKNKIIFGICLGNQ
+542 LQRNKIIFGICLGNQ
-557 LLGISLGCDTYKM
+557 LLGISFGCETYKM
-570 KYGNRGVNQPVIQ
+570 KYGNRGVNQPVIH
-583 LVDNICYITSQ
+583 LADNKCYITSQ

-619 DKSIEGISHKNGRFY
+619 DKTIEGITHKNGRFY
-634 SVQFHPEGNNG
+634 SVQYHPEGNNG

-662 KKKQYREYLGYN
+662 KKKNFRENIGYN

-745 VEKIIKKEKPDFI
+745 VERIIKKEKPDFI

-772 MLDQKKVLKK
+772 MLEQKKVLKK
-782 NNCQCLGTSLES
+782 NNCLSLGTSLES
-794 IRITEN
+794 ILITEN
-800 RTLFAEKL
+800 RSMFAEKL
-808 KEINERIAPYGSAK
+808 KEINEVIAPYGSAK
-822 NVNQAIDIANKIGY
+822 NLEEAIEVANRIGY

-855 NEEELIEKCN
+855 NEEELIHKC
-865 KIFLQT
+865 KEIFLQT

-877 DKSLQGW
+877 DKSLKGW

-915 GDSIVVAPSQ
+915 GDSVVVAPSQ

-940 KVITH
+940 KVIAH
-945 LNIIGECNIQFGIN
+945 LKIIGECNIQFGIN
-959 PQTGEYCIIE
+959 PKTGEYCIIE

-991 ISAKIALGYDLIS
+991 ISAKLALGYDLIS

-1092 EELKNPSPKRID
+1092 DELKNPSPKRID

-1110 HLNMPMDKIHELT
+1110 HLNIPMEKIHELT
-1123 HIDYWFLHKFYNIYN
+1123 HIDYWFLYKFYNIFN

-1143 KTLKL
+1143 KTLTL
-1148 EQLSFND
+1148 NQLSFYD

-1165 DKQIAHYLSFNTS
+1165 DKQIAFYLSYNTK
-1178 DNNNNNNNISSCR
+1178 
-1191 VTENDVMK
+1191 VTENDVMR
-1199 YREKLGLFPHIK
+1199 YRESMGLYPHIK
-1211 VIDTLSAEFPALT
+1211 VIDTLSAEFPAST
-1224 NYLYLTYQGQ
+1224 NYLYLTYQGI

-1240 LNMKRKKIC
+1240 LNMRKKRMLMNRKKEKNRNMLCSEEGNEIQEKEKEKQKQIYNKHSIHYEDVNNV
-1249 TLNNKRNANKKKV
+1249 TNDINIDQDNKILNNNLTMEK
-1262 HVKNHLYNELVDD
+1262 
-1275 KDTQLHKENN
+1275 
-1285 NNNNMNSGNVE
+1285 S
-1296 NKCKLNKESYGYN
+1296 
-1309 NSSNCINT
+1309 
-1317 NNINIENNIC
+1317 NNIPFIQEQKHANYVVESSQHMFNKYKKEESIGSDETNIISGQNSLNNQ
-1327 HDISI
+1327 S
-1332 NKNIKVT
+1332 
-1339 INNSNNSISNNE
+1339 SNNE
-1351 NVETNLNCVS
+1351 NVIP
-1361 ERAGSHHIYGKEEKS
+1361 R
-1376 IGSDDTNILS
+1376 IG
-1386 AQNSNNNFSCNNENM
+1386 
-1401 NKANV
+1401 
-1406 DVNVLENDTKKREDI
+1406 
-1421 NTTTVFMEGQN
+1421 
-1432 SVINNKNK
+1432 INNIDNDKKGTYDNMKCEISIKGELLEKEKKQKN
-1440 ENSSL
+1440 S
-1445 LKGDEEDIVMV
+1445 
-1456 NLKKENNYNSVIN
+1456 NNYNSQPNSN
-1469 NVDCRKKDMD
+1469 NLISMNAGDSNCEKGAKISDIKNCKKT
-1479 GKNIND
+1479 KNRNSMMNNNND
-1485 ECKTYK
+1485 E
-1491 KNKYKD
+1491 N
-1497 MGLNNNIVDE
+1497 M
-1507 LSNGTSHS
+1507 SNGTTHS
-1515 TNDHLYLDNFNTSD
+1515 TNDQLYLDNFNTS
-1529 EEIGNNKN
+1529 EEELANKN
-1537 MDMYLSKQKSIS
+1537 METYLSKKNIS
-1549 NKNPGNSYYVVDSV
+1549 NKSASNSYYIVDSV

-1573 KELIDNENLNDEYNN
+1573 KELINNEDMGNDTLHKHGILNNKGEKNNLS
-1588 NVNMNCSNYN
+1588 V
-1598 NASAFVNGK
+1598 
-1607 DRNDNLEN
+1607 NDN
-1615 DCIEKNMDHTYKH
+1615 DT
-1628 YNRLNNRRSTNERMM
+1628 
-1643 LMVNNEK
+1643 NNEK
-1650 ESNHEKGHRR
+1650 LKKNERKKK
-1660 NGLNKKNKEKNME
+1660 KKNKKRRNISDIDEDRSEYDSELSMYNF
-1673 KNKGNN
+1673 NK
-1679 KDKKNYHYV
+1679 
-1688 NHKRN
+1688 
-1693 NEYNSNNIESKFNN
+1693 
-1707 YVDDINKKEYYEDEN
+1707 
-1722 DIYYFTHSSQGNNDD
+1722 
-1737 LSNDNYL
+1737 
-1744 SSEELNTDE
+1744 SSEE
-1753 YDDDYYYDEDE
+1753 
-1764 EDDYDDDND
+1764 DND
-1773 DDDDDDDG
+1773 DDDETYSYTSDNNSYDDY
-1781 EDEEDNDYY
+1781 EEEAN
-1790 NDDGYDSYNSL
+1790 NSL
-1801 SSSRISDVSS
+1801 SSRASENSLFSE
-1811 VIYSGNENI
+1811 NENI
-1820 FNEKYNDIGFK
+1820 FNEKYNGIGFK
-1831 IIDNRNEK
+1831 IIDKRDEK
-1839 EKEKKKCFIVLGCGC
+1839 EKKMKKCFIVLGCGC

-1935 VFSLYKNNVN
+1935 VFSLYKNNVK
-1945 ILGSSAQSV
+1945 ILGSSAKSV

-2165 LIDLEYTAVK
+2165 LIDLEYTAIK
-2175 APIFSFNRLHGSDCI
+2175 SPIFSFNRLHGSDCI

-2265 SKFLESFNVNKGS
+2265 SKFLESFSIKKGS

-2283 LIKVHNKNAENISPN
+2283 LIKVHNKNSENLQPN
-2298 TTDLIMNHKVEMVI
+2298 ITDLIMNHKVEMVI
-2312 NITDTLKTKVSS
+2312 NITDALHTKVGS
-2324 NGYKIRRLASD
+2324 NGYRIRRLASD

-2343 MKLCSLFIDSL
+2343 MKLSSLFIDSL
-2354 YRKFSRQKERKS
+2354 YRKFSKRKENKS

>member
-1 MFYEYEYYKLKHFK
+1 MIKSLFWPDYDYK
-15 TVGRLILEDGN
+15 TVGKLILEDN
-26 EFVGYSVGYEGCKGN
+26 TEFVGYSVGYEGGEGKKV
-41 NSISCHKEYRN
+41 ISKNEFIKC
-52 IINNDNSKNSN
+52 DNSNEVIKKKNYVKEDLLFSN
-63 NSFCNNEENNLK
+63 SKIENEE
-75 DDLLYK
+75 Y
-81 NSRLEN
+81 
-87 EDFIVTGEVIFNT
+87 IVTGEVIFNT

-127 NYGIEKVKHDET
+127 NYGVEEVKHNN
-139 FGLVQNFESN
+139 FGLVENFESN
-149 KIQVQ
+149 RIQIQ
-154 GLVICEYSKQ
+154 GLVICEYTKK

-195 KLLREKGSMLGKIVI
+195 KILREKGSMLGKIVI
-210 YKNRQHINKLYK
+210 YKNRKNIDKLYK
-222 EINLFDPGNI
+222 EVSLFDPGQI
-232 DTLKYVCN
+232 DTQKYVCN
-240 HFIRVIKLNN
+240 HFIRVFKLSKVSDVHNS
-250 ITYNYKN
+250 KS
-257 KEEFNY
+257 KEELKAVND
-263 TNEMITND
+263 MND
-271 SSMEDHDNEIN
+271 SLFTDQENDSNIN
-282 GSISNFNNCPSISSF
+282 GSQYNYQRVSSMKKTDYNKDLNNHYVLT
-297 DKSESK
+297 
-303 NVINHTLLR
+303 N
-312 DKMNLITSSEEY
+312 KMNILTSSDEN
-324 LKDLHNCNFSNSS
+324 LKDYSTYYNYNVNSEENDVFCNSYA
-337 DKNDSF
+337 
-343 FKLYG
+343 L
-348 ICEYDKYLIDL
+348 CEYDKYLIDV
-359 EENAS
+359 EENS
-364 FHYNNV
+364 PFHDENV

-375 YDVNKNTNI
+375 YDVEKSMKKNLINDTYSNNDNCGEVFYDSSAMNEKGVKIEEEGMQINNCTYLDSAFNKN
-384 LSNNKIEQNNNN
+384 SKG
-396 ENNKNNKNNNN
+396 
-407 NEVDYIKK
+407 VKK
-415 DEDNNVNSKVFYS
+415 
-428 QYNNNAQNNEHT
+428 
-440 EFNLNNDYST
+440 FNLNNDYST
-450 YIRKKMKNEEF
+450 YIKKKMNNEEF
-461 LNLVNKRKVDHKEKI
+461 LKLVNKRKSDKERI
-476 IVIVDCGIKN
+476 IIIVDCGIKN
-486 SIIKNLIRHGMDLP
+486 SIIKNLMKNGKDLP

-507 YYYNF
+507 YYYDYNY
-512 NHIDYDAVLLSNGP
+512 IDYDAVLLSNGP
-526 GDPKKCDFL
+526 GDPKKCELL
-535 IRNLKDS
+535 IETLRKS
-542 LTKNKIIFGICLGNQ
+542 LHKNKIVFGICLGNQ
-557 LLGISLGCDTYKM
+557 LLGLSLGCETYKM

-583 LVDNICYITSQ
+583 LVDNKCYITSQ
-594 NHGYCLKKKSILKRK
+594 NHGYCLKKKNILRRK
-609 ELAISYINAN
+609 DITISYINAN
-619 DKSIEGISHKNGRFY
+619 DKSVEGIAHKNGRFY

-650 FLFKNFLLDIFN
+650 FLFKNFFLDVFN
-662 KKKQYREYLGYN
+662 KKREFREHIGHN
-674 IIYIKKKVLLLGSGG
+674 IICIKKKVLLLGSGG

-772 MLDQKKVLKK
+772 MLEQKKVLKK
-782 NNCQCLGTSLES
+782 NNCLALGTSLES
-794 IRITEN
+794 ILITEN
-800 RTLFAEKL
+800 RSMFAEKL
-808 KEINERIAPYGSAK
+808 REINEVIAPYGSAK
-822 NVNQAIDIANKIGY
+822 NVEQAIEVANKIGY

-855 NEEELIEKCN
+855 NEEELVHKC
-865 KIFLQT
+865 KEIFLQT

-877 DKSLQGW
+877 DKSLRGW

-915 GDSIVVAPSQ
+915 GDSVVVAPSQ
-925 TLSNYE
+925 TLSNHE

-959 PQTGEYCIIE
+959 PKTGEYCIIE

-1009 TKKTTACF
+1009 TRKTTACF
-1017 EPSLDYITTKI
+1017 EPSLDYIITKI

-1086 DEKKII
+1086 EEAKII
-1092 EELKNPSPKRID
+1092 DELKNPSPKRID

-1110 HLNMPMDKIHELT
+1110 HLNIPFEKIQELT
-1123 HIDYWFLHKFYNIYN
+1123 NIDYWFLYKFYNIFN

-1143 KTLKL
+1143 KTLTL
-1148 EQLSFND
+1148 EQLSFFD
-1155 LKYFKKHGFS
+1155 LKYYKKYGFS
-1165 DKQIAHYLSFNTS
+1165 DKQIAYYLSYNNTK
-1178 DNNNNNNNISSCR
+1178 
-1191 VTENDVMK
+1191 VTESTVMK
-1199 YREKLGLFPHIK
+1199 YRESLGLHPHIK

-1224 NYLYLTYQGQ
+1224 NYLYLTYQGV

-1240 LNMKRKKIC
+1240 LNMKK
-1249 TLNNKRNANKKKV
+1249 KKKV
-1262 HVKNHLYNELVDD
+1262 MVEGSGKRKESGKNVYNNKNLAVASEGGIGAYNMKGDKEDKRKLANMFNNDGSNYINLTKVSNGININEYGVDIDNSNSNSNMFSKHGKEERSIGSDETNMFSVNNSPNNLSFNNEHNMAQENVNNENKRETYDSGSSCRNEKNEIKTD
-1275 KDTQLHKENN
+1275 KCMKECLGENN
-1285 NNNNMNSGNVE
+1285 NNYYNH
-1296 NKCKLNKESYGYN
+1296 LNGTA
-1309 NSSNCINT
+1309 C
-1317 NNINIENNIC
+1317 
-1327 HDISI
+1327 
-1332 NKNIKVT
+1332 
-1339 INNSNNSISNNE
+1339 
-1351 NVETNLNCVS
+1351 NLRV
-1361 ERAGSHHIYGKEEKS
+1361 
-1376 IGSDDTNILS
+1376 
-1386 AQNSNNNFSCNNENM
+1386 
-1401 NKANV
+1401 ANA
-1406 DVNVLENDTKKREDI
+1406 
-1421 NTTTVFMEGQN
+1421 
-1432 SVINNKNK
+1432 SINNKSNDISGKCNYGKDVNIKSTNK
-1440 ENSSL
+1440 N
-1445 LKGDEEDIVMV
+1445 D
-1456 NLKKENNYNSVIN
+1456 
-1469 NVDCRKKDMD
+1469 RKV
-1479 GKNIND
+1479 
-1485 ECKTYK
+1485 
-1491 KNKYKD
+1491 KNKD
-1497 MGLNNNIVDE
+1497 IGMNTNIE
-1507 LSNGTSHS
+1507 EAISNKSSHS
-1515 TNDHLYLDNFNTSD
+1515 TNDQLYLDNFNTSD
-1529 EEIGNNKN
+1529 EEMANKN
-1537 MDMYLSKQKSIS
+1537 IDIYLSKKKKNLTDNKS
-1549 NKNPGNSYYVVDSV
+1549 PGNSYYVVDSV
-1563 YNNEYKINKM
+1563 YNNEYKLNKM
-1573 KELIDNENLNDEYNN
+1573 KELINKENAD
-1588 NVNMNCSNYN
+1588 SNYET
-1598 NASAFVNGK
+1598 AQYELDSVTGK
-1607 DRNDNLEN
+1607 YREIN
-1615 DCIEKNMDHTYKH
+1615 KHT
-1628 YNRLNNRRSTNERMM
+1628 LS
-1643 LMVNNEK
+1643 
-1650 ESNHEKGHRR
+1650 SNIDDF
-1660 NGLNKKNKEKNME
+1660 NKEKGIDAKQKNE
-1673 KNKGNN
+1673 KSR
-1679 KDKKNYHYV
+1679 Y
-1688 NHKRN
+1688 RSS
-1693 NEYNSNNIESKFNN
+1693 SNNNIMRKRSSKKSSICFDNEDKSSDCFSELSFMRNCSKFSEGESD
-1707 YVDDINKKEYYEDEN
+1707 YMDED
-1722 DIYYFTHSSQGNNDD
+1722 
-1737 LSNDNYL
+1737 
-1744 SSEELNTDE
+1744 
-1753 YDDDYYYDEDE
+1753 DEDE
-1764 EDDYDDDND
+1764 YVHTSDSSCYDDYEVE
-1773 DDDDDDDG
+1773 
-1781 EDEEDNDYY
+1781 EDEDEA
-1790 NDDGYDSYNSL
+1790 YDSLLSKGSKKSSL
-1801 SSSRISDVSS
+1801 H
-1811 VIYSGNENI
+1811 SGHKNI
-1820 FNEKYNDIGFK
+1820 FNEKFNGIEFK
-1831 IIDNRNEK
+1831 IINDRNEK
-1839 EKEKKKCFIVLGCGC
+1839 EKEKKKCFMVLGCGC

-1913 IYNFENS
+1913 IYNFEKS
-1920 NGVIIAFGGQTSNNL
+1920 QGVIIAFGGQTSNNL

-1945 ILGSSAQSV
+1945 ILGSSAKSV

-2153 LMGYDVKPINIS
+2153 LMGYDVKPFNIS

-2175 APIFSFNRLHGSDCI
+2175 SPIFSFNRLHGSDCI

-2203 FGLNKYEALLKSLI
+2203 FGLNKYEALLKSLV

-2265 SKFLESFNVNKGS
+2265 SKFLESFNVSKDS

-2283 LIKVHNKNAENISPN
+2283 LIRVHNKSSEFLLPNI
-2298 TTDLIMNHKVEMVI
+2298 TDLIMNHKVEMVI

-2343 MKLCSLFIDSL
+2343 IKLSSLFIDSL
-2354 YRKFSRQKERKS
+2354 YRKFSRRKEKRS